1 MASPFDFIAQSIAA
15 HNGSATQTSSAPTSP
30 SSPRTSPL
38 EDYYNEQMQQKQATE
53 KARDIIDGRGRGHV
67 GGLRDAWLDKNGE
80 AKSTAIDS
88 RGHNSALR
96 NEYQRQHPNVPTMS
110 TALTDDEKS
119 QLQRAYADA
128 ANKYKDA
135 SKKAQSIR
143 PEEGLD
149 YATTLEKYRSEQQ
162 AATKEK
168 AAAESEMDRLRK
180 QLEFYKVE
188 LPDVDQNV
196 FERLWGSVKGGSK
209 QATGSLGGLFGYTG
223 RVATGGQSAVDK
235 ALRASGNEG
244 LSALYHVS
252 TEEENKKAMQMQQA
266 IADKSAELSESG
278 GRDIERS
285 KWGASDAGRFA
296 LDAVSQVPALAADM
310 AANVVLPG
318 AGMAMMMGRSFGGGV
333 QQAEAG
339 GGNLAQAGAYGAAS
353 AAKEYLTEKMFGGL
367 DLAYGKGF
375 ADTAVEKLV
384 GKLAKTDIGRTV
396 LRTIINGGGGEFVE
410 EFVSSAVDPTL
421 RAIYN
426 GKSIGENYS
435 EEQVSDWLYDG
446 LVGAALG
453 IAGSGA
459 SIATGADA
467 KKNAE
472 LRSGEVDKAFELMTG
487 KKAASEPQSVAET
500 HGDITTPPTPS
511 NDAVAR
517 PEELN
522 STVNNNVETQTTD
535 TQKNTAPAGTERRP
549 MSMEDYADSNSPVWN
564 NLAYDDTTSQQ
575 KAMKEAH
582 DRMVTEGKAVEV
594 PESTMQK
601 TAESF
606 PDLRGMK
613 KAERTPILKQKM
625 AEIKTSLRQFLS
637 GLKGGNFEF
646 EVNGNVLEAKL
657 YDTGIKEVLEK
668 ITQDKANMLSQ
679 SDQIF
684 KNAEYLYS
692 LPDYDGD
699 PNIYRWNY
707 FYTPVKIGD
716 STVGVRI
723 AVRDMATP
731 NESQIYNWGIKKAPT
746 LDGGSPEQSSL
757 SPDVS
762 SVGGIDASLDGARR
776 LPNGSI
782 PGGVSSDASEVS
794 TSDTSIPNAE
804 ENVNRGQAKNSAN
817 ANPKKTAEELAEDA
831 ALEKAKADYQ
841 ETVKRWYEQHPEADS
856 IPVTSSLYNANDWIK
871 GRVKA
876 LLQKYYDA
884 EDFDEY
890 VAGSNK
896 MAEKTYNME
905 ENAEKNNRDAFSAAI
920 LDSKLKSEAKTEG
933 GYTDENLLDDTYKVE
948 KEAFS
953 SREEPV
959 DKSVGTRLPSE
970 VLEMLGIRKADIGV
984 ELEDQLRVLEREGK
998 NARQAYEKAVELNDA
1013 SGAAREMSHIK
1024 SLREAYNTAKTK
1036 LSKYRNGS
1044 MSENEIAETVRG
1056 LHKEKHTVKGS
1067 KEFWESIAAKEA
1079 AIKAEAEKRRLQN
1092 SPNNDKVDST
1102 NSKVERAKELLAN
1115 GASPSQIFNETGLV
1129 VTADGKITDGF
1140 TRAKVGSYDNGQ
1152 NGTADQVTGKNQVS
1166 GTSESGV
1173 SSDDGR
1179 GVRGEFS
1186 EQSREKA
1193 SWEAL
1198 GESDR
1203 NAAREVIQRRIDSV
1217 ETEEADEL
1225 RLSYDTDEELMRDIY
1240 KSYEDGSAAL
1250 EEWTPYFGDMNELA
1264 AELDKAL
1271 SGTSTNTQDAN
1282 ANHSADSN
1290 KAERVYVD
1298 ENGNEYDSK
1307 SGYTTRTAEEVQAER
1322 DAHISDDLYYTLRA
1336 EDRLTPDNAKEW
1348 AQWQRRRE
1356 ERQNAQKAP
1365 VTDETAW
1372 KDAEAEFG
1380 GANHDAIHK
1389 ATQRAEEFE
1398 TFLESDAFTSR
1409 LTDEQYTKV
1418 SDSVTEFKN
1427 KLAGLG
1433 DGHTSFAEF
1442 AEYYKAMKDS
1452 RILGD
1457 LYSERV
1463 NEQVQLAR
1471 ELAEEAY
1478 SNPIPYNVEKY
1489 RHAAVKAA
1497 QMTSH
1502 YIEKASKVRVELDEL
1517 NNAVKENGSKRKPAE
1532 LGREVERGEKGKS
1545 LREKAAAKFIRW
1557 QIMPRQMFQMIDGFK
1572 FWEKGAGYRMA
1583 DTIENAAAK
1592 NQTTLVEADNF
1603 FTDVVKMKGYGNF
1616 ATGKTKTNV
1625 RLGGKTLTMSEAVSL
1640 YKAIKTMGG
1649 PDAYRVQNIKGFA
1662 LKNGDN
1668 KPYMI
1673 KADPAN
1679 ISELYSAL
1687 QTVIAKNEVASAYV
1701 KAFDNMSEKLG
1712 KETQDIAKAI
1722 DGVDNELFKPGDYF
1736 PLTYARV
1743 EDVNSEWDKANS
1755 KDFGVPDFKN
1765 LKERTRTAG
1774 GYVNI
1779 APVVEVT
1786 DGYIRRAADYIAFG
1800 ELADTFG
1807 IMDYMHT
1814 FGTSTLVD
1822 SVKQNMGSEYGAW
1835 MENYVKDV
1843 QDINQTR
1850 AKSKDNLWGALN
1862 RNFQTAVLVGSP
1874 GTPFKQKGSM
1884 WLAMSELDP
1893 RAVVKAAVTSLNP
1906 GNQQMKAARSNPL
1919 LQFRAKGNIDASIS
1933 DALQDQSTLFGKMA
1947 AKSKVLKSI
1956 QNWIPAADV
1965 REVSKVYLASC
1976 YDVQMKNPGIDINSA
1991 KFKEMVDETFQR
2003 ASMRTQ
2009 SQYTINM
2016 RDEISR
2022 GDNDLLKSLT
2032 MFQTQQRTNFNNLM
2046 TALGEAKAAKGTE
2059 HASKANKARARAL
2072 GGFIAS
2078 NIAYGA
2084 MSAVADALRHKLK
2097 QYRDDDEEQQIDPTK
2112 IAIKVGESFL
2122 EGVGGTVIFGDT
2134 ATNFITSLFS
2144 DEPFYENGV
2153 GAVGAINDAMSAAI
2167 KLVDNPSADNVR
2179 KTAGGIANLLGI
2191 PLNNAYT
2198 LLNSFGMYTADII
2211 NAMNRSKESGNI
2223 LNELLKGT
2231 SAADIAGKKKA
2242 GLYSIS
2248 DDPADDALKIFDS
2261 IEKAV
2266 DKLPP
2271 DQFTY
2276 TDENGDEVSYELTKA
2291 DKEQYRKDAEAS
2303 YSSGMD
2309 ALLKAF
2315 GYDKLGDKA
2324 KEDVEKQIKGYAKD
2338 AAEQGYLDNKGLNYD
2353 TDAPAWTEAVPKED
2367 VPSYL
2372 VSKKILDADG
2382 KKTDY
2387 DAIDY
2392 LIGGFSKIPSSVQTQ
2407 LKDDGVNVNALLYAK
2422 LFGIG
2427 SEAWYSNKGATKDAE
2442 ESLGSSDVA
2451 KAIAVYNNMEGKSDE
2466 QILNAIKTQ
2475 ILPDAGGKQSAT
2487 VRRIE
2492 AYNTIAGNNA
2502 DLGSWLDLAAALKDA
2517 DVNGSVSKD
2526 DVYTAWANMGLSARE
2541 TYAGITRS
2549 DFYNIVKSGAKSY
2562 AVNEDYATQ
2571 VDEGYASIVP
2581 AKEEAD
2587 PTFSGSVRNHQA
2599 DGRAAK
2605 STSIFTME
2613 DYYRALGLLK

>member
-53 KARDIIDGRGRGHV
+53 KARDIIDGRGRGLV
-67 GGLRDAWLDKNGE
+67 GGLRDAWLDK
-80 AKSTAIDS
+80 
-88 RGHNSALR
+88 
-96 NEYQRQHPNVPTMS
+96 HPNVTTIS
-110 TALTDDEKS
+110 TALSDDEKF

-135 SKKAQSIR
+135 SKKAQSVSDKKAQSIR
-143 PEEGLD
+143 PEAGVN
-149 YATTLEKYRSEQQ
+149 YATTLEKYRSELQ
-162 AATKEK
+162 AASDEK
-168 AAAESEMDRLRK
+168 AAAESEMDKLRK
-180 QLEFYKVE
+180 QLEFYNVE
-188 LPDVDQNV
+188 LPDVDQNI
-196 FERLWGSVKGGSK
+196 FERLWGSIKGGSK
-209 QATGSLGGLFGYTG
+209 QAAGSLGGLFGYTG

-235 ALRASGNEG
+235 ALRASGNEE
-244 LSALYHVS
+244 LSALYHVG
-252 TEEENKKAMQMQQA
+252 TEEEDEKAMQMQQA

-285 KWGASDAGRFA
+285 KLGASKAGKFA

-310 AANVVLPG
+310 AANAVLPG
-318 AGMAMMMGRSFGGGV
+318 SGMAMMMGRSFGGGV

-435 EEQVSDWLYDG
+435 EEQVSNWLYDG

-453 IAGSGA
+453 IAGSGV

-467 KKNAE
+467 KKSAE

-487 KKAASEPQSVAET
+487 KKAASEPQSSAET
-500 HGDITTPPTPS
+500 AGDITTPPTPS

-517 PEELN
+517 PETLN
-522 STVNNNVETQTTD
+522 SAVNNDAETQNAD
-535 TQKNTAPAGTERRP
+535 VQKNTAPAGTERRP

-582 DRMVTEGKAVEV
+582 DRMVTEGKVVEV
-594 PESTMQK
+594 PESTIQK

-723 AVRDMATP
+723 AVRDMKQTADGRSD
-731 NESQIYNWGIKKAPT
+731 SQIYNWGIKKAPT

-794 TSDTSIPNAE
+794 TSDNSIPNAE
-804 ENVNRGQAKNSAN
+804 ENVNRGQAENSAN
-817 ANPKKTAEELAEDA
+817 A
-831 ALEKAKADYQ
+831 
-841 ETVKRWYEQHPEADS
+841 
-856 IPVTSSLYNANDWIK
+856 
-871 GRVKA
+871 
-876 LLQKYYDA
+876 
-884 EDFDEY
+884 DFRASE
-890 VAGSNK
+890 
-896 MAEKTYNME
+896 
-905 ENAEKNNRDAFSAAI
+905 RD
-920 LDSKLKSEAKTEG
+920 
-933 GYTDENLLDDTYKVE
+933 
-948 KEAFS
+948 
-953 SREEPV
+953 
-959 DKSVGTRLPSE
+959 
-970 VLEMLGIRKADIGV
+970 
-984 ELEDQLRVLEREGK
+984 
-998 NARQAYEKAVELNDA
+998 NARSTDA
-1013 SGAAREMSHIK
+1013 
-1024 SLREAYNTAKTK
+1024 T
-1036 LSKYRNGS
+1036 
-1044 MSENEIAETVRG
+1044 
-1056 LHKEKHTVKGS
+1056 
-1067 KEFWESIAAKEA
+1067 
-1079 AIKAEAEKRRLQN
+1079 Q
-1092 SPNNDKVDST
+1092 
-1102 NSKVERAKELLAN
+1102 
-1115 GASPSQIFNETGLV
+1115 
-1129 VTADGKITDGF
+1129 
-1140 TRAKVGSYDNGQ
+1140 
-1152 NGTADQVTGKNQVS
+1152 
-1166 GTSESGV
+1166 
-1173 SSDDGR
+1173 
-1179 GVRGEFS
+1179 
-1186 EQSREKA
+1186 
-1193 SWEAL
+1193 
-1198 GESDR
+1198 
-1203 NAAREVIQRRIDSV
+1203 
-1217 ETEEADEL
+1217 
-1225 RLSYDTDEELMRDIY
+1225 
-1240 KSYEDGSAAL
+1240 DGS
-1250 EEWTPYFGDMNELA
+1250 
-1264 AELDKAL
+1264 
-1271 SGTSTNTQDAN
+1271 NTQDAN
-1282 ANHSADSN
+1282 SNYNADNTNHSTGSN
-1290 KAERVYVD
+1290 TAERVYVD
-1298 ENGNEYDSK
+1298 ENGNEYDPK
-1307 SGYTTRTAEEVQAER
+1307 TGYTARTAEEVQAER

-1356 ERQNAQKAP
+1356 EQQNAQKAP
-1365 VTDETAW
+1365 VPDETAW

-1517 NNAVKENGSKRKPAE
+1517 NNAVKENGSKRKPTE

-1583 DTIENAAAK
+1583 DTIENAAVK

-1603 FTDVVKMKGYGNF
+1603 FTDVVKMKGYGDF

-1649 PDAYRVQNIKGFA
+1649 PDAYRVQNIEGFA

-1687 QTVIAKNEVASAYV
+1687 QTAIAKNEVASAYV
-1701 KAFDNMSEKLG
+1701 KAFDSMSEKLG
-1712 KETQDIAKAI
+1712 KETQDVAKAI

-1850 AKSKDNLWGALN
+1850 AKSRDNWWQKLN
-1862 RNFQTAVLVGSP
+1862 HNFQTAVLIGNP

-1893 RAVVKAAVTSLNP
+1893 RAVAKAAITSLNP
-1906 GNQQMKAARSNPL
+1906 GNQQMKAARNNPL
-1919 LQFRAKGNIDASIS
+1919 LQFRAKGNIDSSIT

-1976 YDVQMKNPGIDINSA
+1976 YDVQMKNPGIDVNST

-2009 SQYTINM
+2009 SQYTMNM

-2022 GDNDLLKSLT
+2022 GDSALLKALT
-2032 MFQTQQRTNFNNLM
+2032 MFQTQQRT
-2046 TALGEAKAAKGTE
+2046 TANSMFTAINEARAAKGTE
-2059 HASKANKARARAL
+2059 HAAKANKALKNAAT
-2072 GGFIAS
+2072 GFFAS
-2078 NIAYGA
+2078 NVAYATMDVLAKG
-2084 MSAVADALRHKLK
+2084 LRHKLK
-2097 QYRDDDEEQQIDPTK
+2097 QFRDEDDEEQKLDPVK
-2112 IAIKVGESFL
+2112 IAAEVGKSFA
-2122 EGVGGTVIFGDT
+2122 EGVGGTVIFGDDV
-2134 ATNFITSLFS
+2134 TNLMESIISGET
-2144 DEPFYENGV
+2144 FYENGI
-2153 GAVGAINDAMSAAI
+2153 GAIGAIEDAASAVWN
-2167 KLVDNPSADNVR
+2167 LTQNLSADNIR
-2179 KTAGGIANLLGI
+2179 KAAGGLANLAGI

-2198 LLNSFGMYTADII
+2198 LLNSAGMWTLDII
-2211 NAMNRSKESGNI
+2211 NGISRSKQSSNDFWGF
-2223 LNELLKGT
+2223 LAGAGQGT

-2261 IEKAV
+2261 IKKAV

-2303 YSSGMD
+2303 YNSGMD

-2315 GYDKLGDKA
+2315 GYDKLSDKA

-2338 AAEQGYLDNKGLNYD
+2338 AAEQGYLDNKGLGYD
-2353 TDAPAWTEAVPKED
+2353 TGAPAWTEAVPKED

-2475 ILPDAGGKQSAT
+2475 VLPAAGGKQSAT

-2517 DVNGSVSKD
+2517 DVNDSVSKD

-2562 AVNEDYATQ
+2562 AVNEDYAAQ

-2599 DGRAAK
+2599 DGSAAK

-2613 DYYRALGLLK
+2613 DYYRALGLVK

>member
-53 KARDIIDGRGRGHV
+53 KARDIIDGRGRGLV
-67 GGLRDAWLDKNGE
+67 GGLRDAWLDKHGE
-80 AKSTAIDS
+80 AESKTVDS

-135 SKKAQSIR
+135 SKKAQSVSDKKAQSIR
-143 PEEGLD
+143 PEAGVN
-149 YATTLEKYRSEQQ
+149 YATTLEKYRSELQ
-162 AATKEK
+162 AASDEK
-168 AAAESEMDRLRK
+168 AAAESEMDKLRK
-180 QLEFYKVE
+180 QLEFYNVE

-196 FERLWGSVKGGSK
+196 FERLWGSIKGGSK
-209 QATGSLGGLFGYTG
+209 QAAGSLGGLFGYTG

-235 ALRASGNEG
+235 ALRASGNEE
-244 LSALYHVS
+244 LSALYHVG
-252 TEEENKKAMQMQQA
+252 TEEEDEKAMQMQQA

-453 IAGSGA
+453 IAGSGV

-487 KKAASEPQSVAET
+487 KKAASEPQSVAEAQ
-500 HGDITTPPTPS
+500 GDITTPPTPS
-511 NDAVAR
+511 NGAVTR

-522 STVNNNVETQTTD
+522 SNSNAEVNAREEKNAAGSSEKLQNRSENGTVELTKDEALTVARSMFNESY
-535 TQKNTAPAGTERRP
+535 APNEI
-549 MSMEDYADSNSPVWN
+549 
-564 NLAYDDTTSQQ
+564 YDATGLMT
-575 KAMKEAH
+575 
-582 DRMVTEGKAVEV
+582 
-594 PESTMQK
+594 
-601 TAESF
+601 F
-606 PDLRGMK
+606 PDG
-613 KAERTPILKQKM
+613 
-625 AEIKTSLRQFLS
+625 S
-637 GLKGGNFEF
+637 
-646 EVNGNVLEAKL
+646 VLDPE
-657 YDTGIKEVLEK
+657 TG
-668 ITQDKANMLSQ
+668 S
-679 SDQIF
+679 
-684 KNAEYLYS
+684 YLYR
-692 LPDYDGD
+692 P
-699 PNIYRWNY
+699 
-707 FYTPVKIGD
+707 
-716 STVGVRI
+716 
-723 AVRDMATP
+723 
-731 NESQIYNWGIKKAPT
+731 
-746 LDGGSPEQSSL
+746 GSSE
-757 SPDVS
+757 
-762 SVGGIDASLDGARR
+762 
-776 LPNGSI
+776 N
-782 PGGVSSDASEVS
+782 SSDANGQPTSEVKSNEGNSDGSDYEDYINGLLHIEPPTNNNAATQQEGIDYGRDFEEASGKPTEVSGRGILSGGEQGSVEGRKAAGENSSQQSQSNAPRGASDARNGGKASEYIKRGEIRYPEFEQINIEPLSVNDITGGQDIESEFNEKALHPIANELLTEDLKTLSDEVKKACGNSSLEVVFLRDTQLPGGAVGQCFYNSGKILVCVESEVS
-794 TSDTSIPNAE
+794 PRETALHEALHIL
-804 ENVNRGQAKNSAN
+804 NR
-817 ANPKKTAEELAEDA
+817 TDEDICA
-831 ALEKAKADYQ
+831 AVQNALEDIFQ
-841 ETVKRWYEQHPEADS
+841 
-856 IPVTSSLYNANDWIK
+856 
-871 GRVKA
+871 
-876 LLQKYYDA
+876 
-884 EDFDEY
+884 
-890 VAGSNK
+890 
-896 MAEKTYNME
+896 
-905 ENAEKNNRDAFSAAI
+905 
-920 LDSKLKSEAKTEG
+920 LD
-933 GYTDENLLDDTYKVE
+933 
-948 KEAFS
+948 
-953 SREEPV
+953 
-959 DKSVGTRLPSE
+959 
-970 VLEMLGIRKADIGV
+970 M
-984 ELEDQLRVLEREGK
+984 Q
-998 NARQAYEKAVELNDA
+998 
-1013 SGAAREMSHIK
+1013 
-1024 SLREAYNTAKTK
+1024 
-1036 LSKYRNGS
+1036 
-1044 MSENEIAETVRG
+1044 EIAEEYA
-1056 LHKEKHTVKGS
+1056 EKWDYAYGTDFSNPYIKQAYLEEYFAELYCNSSFVDEPFEKFVVKGVVDAYRMWDDARQEGS
-1067 KEFWESIAAKEA
+1067 FYDWFFNAK
-1079 AIKAEAEKRRLQN
+1079 Q
-1092 SPNNDKVDST
+1092 
-1102 NSKVERAKELLAN
+1102 
-1115 GASPSQIFNETGLV
+1115 
-1129 VTADGKITDGF
+1129 ADGRTK
-1140 TRAKVGSYDNGQ
+1140 YDRLY
-1152 NGTADQVTGKNQVS
+1152 DQ
-1166 GTSESGV
+1166 
-1173 SSDDGR
+1173 
-1179 GVRGEFS
+1179 F
-1186 EQSREKA
+1186 
-1193 SWEAL
+1193 
-1198 GESDR
+1198 
-1203 NAAREVIQRRIDSV
+1203 
-1217 ETEEADEL
+1217 
-1225 RLSYDTDEELMRDIY
+1225 
-1240 KSYEDGSAAL
+1240 
-1250 EEWTPYFGDMNELA
+1250 MNEFY
-1264 AELDKAL
+1264 
-1271 SGTSTNTQDAN
+1271 SNQNNTGSSQSSNTQDAN
-1282 ANHSADSN
+1282 SNYNADNTNHSTGSN
-1290 KAERVYVD
+1290 TAERVYVD
-1298 ENGNEYDSK
+1298 ENGNEYDPET
-1307 SGYTTRTAEEVQAER
+1307 GYTTRTAEEVQAER

-1348 AQWQRRRE
+1348 AQWQQRRE

-1380 GANHDAIHK
+1380 GANHDVIHK

-1398 TFLESDAFTSR
+1398 TFLESDAFTSS

-1603 FTDVVKMKGYGNF
+1603 FTDVVKMKGYGDF
-1616 ATGKTKTNV
+1616 ATGKTKTSV

-1649 PDAYRVQNIKGFA
+1649 PDAYRVQNIEGFA

-1687 QTVIAKNEVASAYV
+1687 QTAIAKNEVASAYV
-1701 KAFDNMSEKLG
+1701 KAFDSMSEKLG
-1712 KETQDIAKAI
+1712 KETQDVAKAI

-1736 PLTYARV
+1736 PLTYARA

-1814 FGTSTLVD
+1814 FGTPTLVD

-1850 AKSKDNLWGALN
+1850 AKSRDNWWQKFN
-1862 RNFQTAVLVGSP
+1862 HNFQTAVLIGNP

-1893 RAVVKAAVTSLNP
+1893 RAVAKAAVTSLNP
-1906 GNQQMKAARSNPL
+1906 GNQQMKAARNNPL
-1919 LQFRAKGNIDASIS
+1919 LQFRAKGNIDSSIT
-1933 DALQDQSTLFGKMA
+1933 DALQDQNTLFSKMA
-1947 AKSKVLKSI
+1947 AKNKVLKSI

-1965 REVSKVYLASC
+1965 REISKVYLASC
-1976 YDVQMKNPGIDINSA
+1976 YDVQMKNPSIDVNST

-2009 SQYTINM
+2009 SQYTMNM

-2022 GDNDLLKSLT
+2022 GDSALLKALT
-2032 MFQTQQRTNFNNLM
+2032 MFQTQQRTTANNM
-2046 TALGEAKAAKGTE
+2046 FTAINEARAAMGTE
-2059 HASKANKARARAL
+2059 HAAKANKALKNAAT
-2072 GGFIAS
+2072 GFFAS
-2078 NIAYGA
+2078 NVAYAA
-2084 MSAVADALRHKLK
+2084 MDILAKGLRHKLK
-2097 QYRDDDEEQQIDPTK
+2097 QLRDDDEEQQIDAGK
-2112 IAIKVGESFL
+2112 IGLELLKSFF
-2122 EGVGGTVIFGDT
+2122 EGVGGTVIFGDDV
-2134 ATNFITSLFS
+2134 TNLVESIIFGET
-2144 DEPFYENGV
+2144 FYENGI
-2153 GAVGAINDAMSAAI
+2153 GAIGAIEDAASAFWN
-2167 KLVDNPSADNVR
+2167 LTQNPSADNIR
-2179 KTAGGIANLLGI
+2179 KTAGGFANLAGI

-2198 LLNSFGMYTADII
+2198 LLNSMGMYTLDVI
-2211 NAMNRSKESGNI
+2211 NAMSRSKESGNI

-2261 IEKAV
+2261 IKKAV

-2303 YSSGMD
+2303 YNSGMD

-2324 KEDVEKQIKGYAKD
+2324 KEDVEKQIKSYAKD
-2338 AAEQGYLDNKGLNYD
+2338 AAEQGYLDNKGLDYD
-2353 TDAPAWTEAVPKED
+2353 TGAPAWAEAVPKED

-2392 LIGGFSKIPSSVQTQ
+2392 LIGGFSKIPSSVQTR
-2407 LKDDGVNVNALLYAK
+2407 LKDDEVNVNALLYAK

-2451 KAIAVYNNMEGKSDE
+2451 KAIAVYNSMEGKSDE

-2475 ILPDAGGKQSAT
+2475 VLPDAGGKQSAT

-2549 DFYNIVKSGAKSY
+2549 DFYNIVKSGPKSY
-2562 AVNEDYATQ
+2562 AVNEDYAAQ

-2599 DGRAAK
+2599 DDSTAK
-2605 STSIFTME
+2605 STSTFTME
-2613 DYYRALGLLK
+2613 DYYRVLGLVK

>member
-30 SSPRTSPL
+30 SRTSPL
-38 EDYYNEQMQQKQATE
+38 EDYYNEQMQQKQTTE
-53 KARDIIDGRGRGHV
+53 KARDIIDGRGRGLV
-67 GGLRDAWLDKNGE
+67 GGLRDAWLDKHGGAE
-80 AKSTAIDS
+80 SKTVDS

-135 SKKAQSIR
+135 SKKAQSVSDKKAQSIR
-143 PEEGLD
+143 PEAGVN
-149 YATTLEKYRSEQQ
+149 YATTLEKYRSELQ
-162 AATKEK
+162 AASEEK
-168 AAAESEMDRLRK
+168 AAAESEMDKLRK
-180 QLEFYKVE
+180 QLEFYNVE

-196 FERLWGSVKGGSK
+196 FERLWGSIKGGSK
-209 QATGSLGGLFGYTG
+209 QAAGSLGGLFGYTG

-235 ALRASGNEG
+235 ALRASGNED

-252 TEEENKKAMQMQQA
+252 TEEEDEKAMQMQQA
-266 IADKSAELSESG
+266 IADKSAALSESG

-285 KWGASDAGRFA
+285 KLGASKAGKFA

-310 AANVVLPG
+310 VVNAALPG
-318 AGMAMMMGRSFGGGV
+318 SGMAMMMGRSFGGGV

-453 IAGSGA
+453 MAGSGV

-487 KKAASEPQSVAET
+487 KKAASEPQSVAEAQ
-500 HGDITTPPTPS
+500 GDITTPPTPS
-511 NDAVAR
+511 NGAVAR
-517 PEELN
+517 PETLN
-522 STVNNNVETQTTD
+522 SAVNNDAETQNAD
-535 TQKNTAPAGTERRP
+535 VQKNTAPNGTESTAVNDNPATHTAEENKIIADYKAAADENVISGIERARSLQDINYRNKFTVTLAETVGDRVVNLVKNATGLDVTGFKNQIKGNSIAHIDKRHGVNGTADH
-549 MSMEDYADSNSPVWN
+549 SMANIEDFGRINYVVENADRARLLSAGDVDSETWKLSREYRNADNSQAPLIRFEKRVDN
-564 NLAYDDTTSQQ
+564 TYYVVEAVPDSKANRMAVVSAYMETA
-575 KAMKEAH
+575 KKEASSPKSV
-582 DRMVTEGKAVEV
+582 DAAEAAPRAT
-594 PESTMQK
+594 PEASLEISETSNNSIP
-601 TAESF
+601 TAE
-606 PDLRGMK
+606 
-613 KAERTPILKQKM
+613 Q
-625 AEIKTSLRQFLS
+625 
-637 GLKGGNFEF
+637 
-646 EVNGNVLEAKL
+646 
-657 YDTGIKEVLEK
+657 
-668 ITQDKANMLSQ
+668 
-679 SDQIF
+679 
-684 KNAEYLYS
+684 
-692 LPDYDGD
+692 
-699 PNIYRWNY
+699 
-707 FYTPVKIGD
+707 
-716 STVGVRI
+716 
-723 AVRDMATP
+723 
-731 NESQIYNWGIKKAPT
+731 
-746 LDGGSPEQSSL
+746 
-757 SPDVS
+757 
-762 SVGGIDASLDGARR
+762 
-776 LPNGSI
+776 
-782 PGGVSSDASEVS
+782 
-794 TSDTSIPNAE
+794 
-804 ENVNRGQAKNSAN
+804 NVNRGQAENSVN
-817 ANPKKTAEELAEDA
+817 ADPKKTAEEPAEDA

-856 IPVTSSLYNANDWIK
+856 IPVTSSLHNANVWIK

-876 LLQKYYDA
+876 ILQKHYDA
-884 EDFDEY
+884 EDFNKY
-890 VAGSNK
+890 VTVANK
-896 MAEKTYNME
+896 MAEKTYDME
-905 ENAEKNNRDAFSAAI
+905 ENAEKNSRDAFSAAI
-920 LDSKLKSEAKTEG
+920 LDSKLKSEAKAES
-933 GYTDENLLDDTYKVE
+933 GYTDEDLLDDTYKVE

-953 SREEPV
+953 SREEPT

-984 ELEDQLRVLEREGK
+984 ELEDRLRALEREGK
-998 NARQAYEKAVELNDA
+998 NARRAYEKAVELNDA
-1013 SGAAREMSHIK
+1013 AGAEREMAHIK
-1024 SLREAYNTAKTK
+1024 SLREAYNAAKVK

-1044 MSENEIAETVRG
+1044 MSDNEMTETERE

-1079 AIKAEAEKRRLQN
+1079 AIKAEAEKRKSQN
-1092 SPNNDKVDST
+1092 SANDNLGSSLFDTNENGITLRNSSEHTKDEVLKTARSMFDEWATSEEIFKATGLLVFDDGSVLDPDTGKVLYRPGSGESTTDYFAKSTSKSGSTADST
-1102 NSKVERAKELLAN
+1102 NNAD
-1115 GASPSQIFNETGLV
+1115 ASN
-1129 VTADGKITDGF
+1129 ADF
-1140 TRAKVGSYDNGQ
+1140 R
-1152 NGTADQVTGKNQVS
+1152 
-1166 GTSESGV
+1166 
-1173 SSDDGR
+1173 
-1179 GVRGEFS
+1179 
-1186 EQSREKA
+1186 
-1193 SWEAL
+1193 
-1198 GESDR
+1198 
-1203 NAAREVIQRRIDSV
+1203 
-1217 ETEEADEL
+1217 ADE
-1225 RLSYDTDEELMRDIY
+1225 RDNARSTDATQ
-1240 KSYEDGSAAL
+1240 DGS
-1250 EEWTPYFGDMNELA
+1250 
-1264 AELDKAL
+1264 
-1271 SGTSTNTQDAN
+1271 NTQDTNSNYN
-1282 ANHSADSN
+1282 ADNINHSTGSN
-1290 KAERVYVD
+1290 TAERVYVD
-1298 ENGNEYDSK
+1298 ENGNEYDPET
-1307 SGYTTRTAEEVQAER
+1307 GYTTRTAEEVQAER

-1356 ERQNAQKAP
+1356 ERQNAQKTP
-1365 VTDETAW
+1365 VPDETAW

-1398 TFLESDAFTSR
+1398 MFLESDAFTSR

-1517 NNAVKENGSKRKPAE
+1517 NNAVKENGSKRKPTE
-1532 LGREVERGEKGKS
+1532 LGREAEHGEKGKS

-1603 FTDVVKMKGYGNF
+1603 FTDVVKMKGYGDF
-1616 ATGKTKTNV
+1616 ATGKTKTSV
-1625 RLGGKTLTMSEAVSL
+1625 RLGGETLTMSEAVSL

-1649 PDAYRVQNIKGFA
+1649 PDAYRVQNIEGFA
-1662 LKNGDN
+1662 LKNGDK

-1679 ISELYSAL
+1679 ISGLYSAL
-1687 QTVIAKNEVASAYV
+1687 QTAIAKNEVASAYV
-1701 KAFDNMSEKLG
+1701 KAFDSMSEKLG
-1712 KETQDIAKAI
+1712 KETQDVAKAI

-1814 FGTSTLVD
+1814 FGTPTLVD

-1850 AKSKDNLWGALN
+1850 AKSRDNWWQKLN
-1862 RNFQTAVLVGSP
+1862 HNFQTAVLIGNP

-1893 RAVVKAAVTSLNP
+1893 RAVAKAAITSLNP
-1906 GNQQMKAARSNPL
+1906 GNKQMKAARDNPL
-1919 LQFRAKGNIDASIS
+1919 LQFRAMGNIDSSIT
-1933 DALQDQSTLFGKMA
+1933 DALQDQNTLFGKMA
-1947 AKSKVLKSI
+1947 ANSKVLKSI

-1965 REVSKVYLASC
+1965 REISKIYLASC
-1976 YDVQMKNPGIDINSA
+1976 YDVQMKNPGIDVNSA

-2009 SQYTINM
+2009 SQYTMNM

-2022 GDNDLLKSLT
+2022 GDSALLKALT
-2032 MFQTQQRTNFNNLM
+2032 MFQTQQRTNYNNLM
-2046 TALGEAKAAKGTE
+2046 TAFGEARAAKGTE
-2059 HASKANKARARAL
+2059 HASKANKAKARAL
-2072 GGFIAS
+2072 GGFVAS
-2078 NIAYGA
+2078 SIAYGA
-2084 MSAVADALRHKLK
+2084 MSAVANALRHKLK
-2097 QYRDDDEEQQIDPTK
+2097 QYRDDDEEQQIDPAK
-2112 IAIKVGESFL
+2112 IAIKVGESVL
-2122 EGVGGTVIFGDT
+2122 EGALGTFIFGDT
-2134 ATNFITSLFS
+2134 AASAINAIFDEDNTFFSNSVGVVGAFS
-2144 DEPFYENGV
+2144 DVISKGV
-2153 GAVGAINDAMSAAI
+2153 DLY
-2167 KLVDNPSADNVR
+2167 KNPSLDNAR
-2179 KTAGGIANLLGI
+2179 KAAGDVANLFGI

-2198 LLNSFGMYTADII
+2198 LLNSFGMYTLDVI

-2261 IEKAV
+2261 IRKAV

-2303 YSSGMD
+2303 YNSGMD

-2338 AAEQGYLDNKGLNYD
+2338 AAEQGYLDNNGLDYD

-2392 LIGGFSKIPSSVQTQ
+2392 LIGGFLKIPSSVQTQ

-2475 ILPDAGGKQSAT
+2475 VLPDAGGKQSAT

-2549 DFYNIVKSGAKSY
+2549 DFYNIVKSGPKSY

-2571 VDEGYASIVP
+2571 VDEGYASIAP

-2599 DGRAAK
+2599 DGSAGK

>member
-1 MASPFDFIAQSIAA
+1 MGAREAYELLQQYKAENAAGGGASNWNGGGS
-15 HNGSATQTSSAPTSP
+15 GSASS
-30 SSPRTSPL
+30 RHTSPL
-38 EDYYNEQMQQKQATE
+38 EDYYNEKRQKQAIE
-53 KARDIIDGRGRGHV
+53 NANEIINSDILHGGTKPVGWQPAASQPSGTYTGSRGRGNV
-67 GGLRDAWLDKNGE
+67 GGLRDSYLDK
-80 AKSTAIDS
+80 
-88 RGHNSALR
+88 
-96 NEYQRQHPNVPTMS
+96 HPNVPAMS
-110 TALTDDEKS
+110 TALTDDEKF

-149 YATTLEKYRSEQQ
+149 YTTTLEKYRSEQQ
-162 AATKEK
+162 AATEEK

-180 QLEFYKVE
+180 ELEFYKVE

-209 QATGSLGGLFGYTG
+209 QAAGSLGGLFGYTG
-223 RVATGGQSAVDK
+223 RLATGGQSAVDK
-235 ALRASGNEG
+235 ALGASGNED

-252 TEEENKKAMQMQQA
+252 TEEENEKAMQMQQA

-310 AANVVLPG
+310 AANALLPG
-318 AGMAMMMGRSFGGGV
+318 SGMAMMMGRSFGGGV

-453 IAGSGA
+453 IAGSGV

-487 KKAASEPQSVAET
+487 KKAASEPQSVAEAQR
-500 HGDITTPPTPS
+500 DITTPPTPS

-517 PEELN
+517 PETLN
-522 STVNNNVETQTTD
+522 FDSNAETTARE
-535 TQKNTAPAGTERRP
+535 QKN
-549 MSMEDYADSNSPVWN
+549 D
-564 NLAYDDTTSQQ
+564 
-575 KAMKEAH
+575 
-582 DRMVTEGKAVEV
+582 VE
-594 PESTMQK
+594 
-601 TAESF
+601 
-606 PDLRGMK
+606 
-613 KAERTPILKQKM
+613 
-625 AEIKTSLRQFLS
+625 
-637 GLKGGNFEF
+637 
-646 EVNGNVLEAKL
+646 
-657 YDTGIKEVLEK
+657 
-668 ITQDKANMLSQ
+668 
-679 SDQIF
+679 
-684 KNAEYLYS
+684 
-692 LPDYDGD
+692 
-699 PNIYRWNY
+699 
-707 FYTPVKIGD
+707 
-716 STVGVRI
+716 
-723 AVRDMATP
+723 
-731 NESQIYNWGIKKAPT
+731 
-746 LDGGSPEQSSL
+746 SS
-757 SPDVS
+757 
-762 SVGGIDASLDGARR
+762 
-776 LPNGSI
+776 
-782 PGGVSSDASEVS
+782 E
-794 TSDTSIPNAE
+794 
-804 ENVNRGQAKNSAN
+804 
-817 ANPKKTAEELAEDA
+817 
-831 ALEKAKADYQ
+831 
-841 ETVKRWYEQHPEADS
+841 
-856 IPVTSSLYNANDWIK
+856 
-871 GRVKA
+871 
-876 LLQKYYDA
+876 
-884 EDFDEY
+884 
-890 VAGSNK
+890 
-896 MAEKTYNME
+896 
-905 ENAEKNNRDAFSAAI
+905 
-920 LDSKLKSEAKTEG
+920 
-933 GYTDENLLDDTYKVE
+933 
-948 KEAFS
+948 
-953 SREEPV
+953 
-959 DKSVGTRLPSE
+959 
-970 VLEMLGIRKADIGV
+970 
-984 ELEDQLRVLEREGK
+984 
-998 NARQAYEKAVELNDA
+998 
-1013 SGAAREMSHIK
+1013 
-1024 SLREAYNTAKTK
+1024 
-1036 LSKYRNGS
+1036 
-1044 MSENEIAETVRG
+1044 
-1056 LHKEKHTVKGS
+1056 
-1067 KEFWESIAAKEA
+1067 
-1079 AIKAEAEKRRLQN
+1079 RLQN
-1092 SPNNDKVDST
+1092 RPNNDKVDST

-1140 TRAKVGSYDNGQ
+1140 TRTKVGSYDNGQ
-1152 NGTADQVTGKNQVS
+1152 NGTADQVAGKNQVS

-1173 SSDDGR
+1173 SSDDRR
-1179 GVRGEFS
+1179 GVRGKFS

-1198 GESDR
+1198 GESER

-1264 AELDKAL
+1264 SELDKSL
-1271 SGTSTNTQDAN
+1271 SGTNTNTQDAN
-1282 ANHSADSN
+1282 ANYNADNINHSTGSN
-1290 KAERVYVD
+1290 TAERVYVD
-1298 ENGNEYDSK
+1298 ENGNEYDPET
-1307 SGYTTRTAEEVQAER
+1307 GYTTRTADEVQAER

-1365 VTDETAW
+1365 VPDETAW

-1398 TFLESDAFTSR
+1398 TFLESDAFTSL

-1452 RILGD
+1452 SILGD

-1497 QMTSH
+1497 QMASH
-1502 YIEKASKVRVELDEL
+1502 YIEKASKVRAELDEL
-1517 NNAVKENGSKRKPAE
+1517 NNAVRENGSKRKPTE
-1532 LGREVERGEKGKS
+1532 LGREVERGEKGNS

-1572 FWEKGAGYRMA
+1572 FWENGAGYRMA
-1583 DTIENAAAK
+1583 DTIESAAVK
-1592 NQTTLVEADNF
+1592 NQTTLVEANDF
-1603 FTDVVKMKGYGNF
+1603 FADVVKMKGYDDF

-1625 RLGGKTLTMSEAVSL
+1625 RLGGETLTMSEAVSL

-1649 PDAYRVQNIKGFA
+1649 PDAYRVQNIEGFA
-1662 LKNGDN
+1662 LKNGDK

-1679 ISELYSAL
+1679 ISGLYSAL
-1687 QTVIAKNEVASAYV
+1687 QTAIAKNEVASAYV
-1701 KAFDNMSEKLG
+1701 KAFDSMSERLG
-1712 KETQDIAKAI
+1712 KEAQDIAKSI

-1743 EDVNSEWDKANS
+1743 EDGNFKWDKADS
-1755 KDFGVPDFKN
+1755 KDFGVPDFKS

-1807 IMDYMHT
+1807 MMDYMHT
-1814 FGTSTLVD
+1814 FGMSTLTDTV
-1822 SVKQNMGSEYGAW
+1822 NREMGSEYGSW
-1835 MENYVKDV
+1835 MRNYVNDV
-1843 QDINQTR
+1843 QDLNQTR
-1850 AKSKDNLWGALN
+1850 EKSRDNWWQKLN
-1862 RNFQTAVLVGSP
+1862 HNFQTAVLVGNP

-1893 RAVVKAAVTSLNP
+1893 RAVAKAAVTSLNP
-1906 GNQQMKAARSNPL
+1906 GNKQMKAARDNPL
-1919 LQFRAKGNIDASIS
+1919 LQFRAMGNIDSSIT
-1933 DALQDQSTLFGKMA
+1933 DALQDQNTLFGKMA
-1947 AKSKVLKSI
+1947 ANSKVLKSI

-1976 YDVQMKNPGIDINSA
+1976 YDVQMKNPGIDVNST

-2009 SQYTINM
+2009 SQYTMNM

-2022 GDNDLLKSLT
+2022 GDSALLKALT
-2032 MFQTQQRTNFNNLM
+2032 MFQTQQRTTANNM
-2046 TALGEAKAAKGTE
+2046 FTAINEAIAAKGTE
-2059 HASKANKARARAL
+2059 HAAKANKALKNAAA
-2072 GGFIAS
+2072 GFVAS
-2078 NIAYGA
+2078 NVAYAA
-2084 MSAVADALRHKLK
+2084 MDVLAKGLRHKLK
-2097 QYRDDDEEQQIDPTK
+2097 QFRDDDDEQKFDPVK
-2112 IAIKVGESFL
+2112 IATEVGKSFAD
-2122 EGVGGTVIFGDT
+2122 GVGGTVIFGDDV
-2134 ATNFITSLFS
+2134 TNLVESIIFGET
-2144 DEPFYENGV
+2144 FYENGI
-2153 GAVGAINDAMSAAI
+2153 GAIGAIEDAASAVVN
-2167 KLVDNPSADNVR
+2167 LTQNLSADNIR
-2179 KTAGGIANLLGI
+2179 KAAGGLANLAGI

-2198 LLNSFGMYTADII
+2198 LLNSIGMYALDVI

-2261 IEKAV
+2261 IKKAV

-2271 DQFTY
+2271 VQFTY

-2309 ALLKAF
+2309 ALLASAGYGKLDVNGKKAV
-2315 GYDKLGDKA
+2315 DKSLRD
-2324 KEDVEKQIKGYAKD
+2324 YAKN
-2338 AAEQGYLDNKGLNYD
+2338 AAEQGYLGSKGLDHD
-2353 TDAPAWTEAVPKED
+2353 TGASAWMRDLSEDEVPK
-2367 VPSYL
+2367 YL
-2372 VSKKILDADG
+2372 VAKQTLKGMYKDGKISDYAALDGYMDDLKNGFTSLTSAQRDALSDSFPRIKDIYDAAAHDIPSKKWA
-2382 KKTDY
+2382 
-2387 DAIDY
+2387 
-2392 LIGGFSKIPSSVQTQ
+2392 
-2407 LKDDGVNVNALLYAK
+2407 
-2422 LFGIG
+2422 
-2427 SEAWYSNKGATKDAE
+2427 
-2442 ESLGSSDVA
+2442 
-2451 KAIAVYNNMEGKSDE
+2451 AVYDKYMELDKTREDGY
-2466 QILNAIKTQ
+2466 NATDK
-2475 ILPDAGGKQSAT
+2475 AT
-2487 VRRIE
+2487 
-2492 AYNTIAGNNA
+2492 
-2502 DLGSWLDLAAALKDA
+2502 DLAAFIDKQGFTDAQANFLKEQFKFYSHIAAEPTRYERLIDAGYSPDKANELYYRLDNMSTDGNSNVSQAEAYARLSTMDDLTNAEKDA
-2517 DVNGSVSKD
+2517 IWAIINSGWKTTYTKYDMYHRNDATTNTPNTGSKNGSS
-2526 DVYTAWANMGLSARE
+2526 
-2541 TYAGITRS
+2541 
-2549 DFYNIVKSGAKSY
+2549 
-2562 AVNEDYATQ
+2562 
-2571 VDEGYASIVP
+2571 SISSV
-2581 AKEEAD
+2581 EA
-2587 PTFSGSVRNHQA
+2587 
-2599 DGRAAK
+2599 
-2605 STSIFTME
+2605 
-2613 DYYRALGLLK
+2613 YYRALGLLK

>member
-53 KARDIIDGRGRGHV
+53 EARDIIDGRGRGLV
-67 GGLRDAWLDKNGE
+67 GGLRDAWLDKHGE
-80 AKSTAIDS
+80 AESKTVDS

-135 SKKAQSIR
+135 SKKAQSVSDKKAQSIR
-143 PEEGLD
+143 PEAGVN
-149 YATTLEKYRSEQQ
+149 YATTLEKYRSELQ
-162 AATKEK
+162 AASDEK
-168 AAAESEMDRLRK
+168 AAAESEMDKLRK
-180 QLEFYKVE
+180 QLEFYNVE
-188 LPDVDQNV
+188 LPDVDQNI
-196 FERLWGSVKGGSK
+196 FERLWGSIKGGSK
-209 QATGSLGGLFGYTG
+209 QAAGSLGGLFGYTG

-235 ALRASGNEG
+235 ALRASGNEE
-244 LSALYHVS
+244 LSSLYHVS
-252 TEEENKKAMQMQQA
+252 TEEEDEKAMQMQQA

-278 GRDIERS
+278 GRDIEHS
-285 KWGASDAGRFA
+285 KLGASKAGKFA

-310 AANVVLPG
+310 AANAVLPG

-472 LRSGEVDKAFELMTG
+472 LRSGEVDKAFELMAG
-487 KKAASEPQSVAET
+487 KKAASEPQSSAET
-500 HGDITTPPTPS
+500 AGDITTPPTPS

-517 PEELN
+517 PETLN
-522 STVNNNVETQTTD
+522 SAVNNDAETQNAD
-535 TQKNTAPAGTERRP
+535 VQKNTAPAGTERRP

-582 DRMVTEGKAVEV
+582 DRMVTEGKVVEV
-594 PESTMQK
+594 PESTIQK

-723 AVRDMATP
+723 AVRDMKQTADGRSD
-731 NESQIYNWGIKKAPT
+731 SQIYNWGIKKAPT

-794 TSDTSIPNAE
+794 TSDNSIPNAE
-804 ENVNRGQAKNSAN
+804 ENVNRGQAENSAN
-817 ANPKKTAEELAEDA
+817 A
-831 ALEKAKADYQ
+831 
-841 ETVKRWYEQHPEADS
+841 
-856 IPVTSSLYNANDWIK
+856 
-871 GRVKA
+871 
-876 LLQKYYDA
+876 
-884 EDFDEY
+884 DFRASE
-890 VAGSNK
+890 
-896 MAEKTYNME
+896 
-905 ENAEKNNRDAFSAAI
+905 RD
-920 LDSKLKSEAKTEG
+920 
-933 GYTDENLLDDTYKVE
+933 
-948 KEAFS
+948 
-953 SREEPV
+953 
-959 DKSVGTRLPSE
+959 
-970 VLEMLGIRKADIGV
+970 
-984 ELEDQLRVLEREGK
+984 
-998 NARQAYEKAVELNDA
+998 NARSTDA
-1013 SGAAREMSHIK
+1013 
-1024 SLREAYNTAKTK
+1024 T
-1036 LSKYRNGS
+1036 
-1044 MSENEIAETVRG
+1044 
-1056 LHKEKHTVKGS
+1056 
-1067 KEFWESIAAKEA
+1067 
-1079 AIKAEAEKRRLQN
+1079 Q
-1092 SPNNDKVDST
+1092 
-1102 NSKVERAKELLAN
+1102 
-1115 GASPSQIFNETGLV
+1115 
-1129 VTADGKITDGF
+1129 
-1140 TRAKVGSYDNGQ
+1140 
-1152 NGTADQVTGKNQVS
+1152 
-1166 GTSESGV
+1166 
-1173 SSDDGR
+1173 
-1179 GVRGEFS
+1179 
-1186 EQSREKA
+1186 
-1193 SWEAL
+1193 
-1198 GESDR
+1198 
-1203 NAAREVIQRRIDSV
+1203 
-1217 ETEEADEL
+1217 
-1225 RLSYDTDEELMRDIY
+1225 
-1240 KSYEDGSAAL
+1240 DGS
-1250 EEWTPYFGDMNELA
+1250 
-1264 AELDKAL
+1264 
-1271 SGTSTNTQDAN
+1271 NTQDAN
-1282 ANHSADSN
+1282 SNYNADNTNHSTGSN
-1290 KAERVYVD
+1290 TAERVYVD
-1298 ENGNEYDSK
+1298 ENGNEYDPK
-1307 SGYTTRTAEEVQAER
+1307 TGYTARTAEEVQAER

-1356 ERQNAQKAP
+1356 EQQNAQKAP
-1365 VTDETAW
+1365 VPDETAW

-1502 YIEKASKVRVELDEL
+1502 YIEKASKVRAELDEL
-1517 NNAVKENGSKRKPAE
+1517 NNAVKENGSKRKPTE

-1583 DTIENAAAK
+1583 DTIENAAVK

-1603 FTDVVKMKGYGNF
+1603 FTDVVKMKGYGDF

-1649 PDAYRVQNIKGFA
+1649 PDAYRVQNIEGFA

-1687 QTVIAKNEVASAYV
+1687 QTAIAKNEVASAYV
-1701 KAFDNMSEKLG
+1701 KAFDSMSEKLG
-1712 KETQDIAKAI
+1712 KETQDVAKAI

-1850 AKSKDNLWGALN
+1850 AKSRDNWWQKLN
-1862 RNFQTAVLVGSP
+1862 HNFQTAVLIGNP

-1893 RAVVKAAVTSLNP
+1893 RAVAKAAITSLNP
-1906 GNQQMKAARSNPL
+1906 GNQQMKAARNNPL
-1919 LQFRAKGNIDASIS
+1919 LQFRAKGNIDSSIT

-1976 YDVQMKNPGIDINSA
+1976 YDVQMKNPGIDINST

-2009 SQYTINM
+2009 SQYTMNM

-2022 GDNDLLKSLT
+2022 GDSALLKALT
-2032 MFQTQQRTNFNNLM
+2032 MFQTQQRT
-2046 TALGEAKAAKGTE
+2046 TANSMFTAINEARAAKGTE
-2059 HASKANKARARAL
+2059 HAAKANKALKNAAT
-2072 GGFIAS
+2072 GFFAS
-2078 NIAYGA
+2078 NVAYATMDVLAKG
-2084 MSAVADALRHKLK
+2084 LRHKLK
-2097 QYRDDDEEQQIDPTK
+2097 QFRDEDDEEQKLDPVK
-2112 IAIKVGESFL
+2112 IAAEVGKSFA
-2122 EGVGGTVIFGDT
+2122 EGVGGTVIFGDDV
-2134 ATNFITSLFS
+2134 TNFILSVATG
-2144 DEPFYENGV
+2144 ETFYENGI
-2153 GAVGAINDAMSAAI
+2153 GAIGAIEDAASAFWN
-2167 KLVDNPSADNVR
+2167 LTQNPSADNIR
-2179 KTAGGIANLLGI
+2179 KTAGGFANLAGI

-2198 LLNSFGMYTADII
+2198 LLNSMGMYTLDVIS
-2211 NAMNRSKESGNI
+2211 AMNRSKESGNI

-2261 IEKAV
+2261 IKKAV

-2303 YSSGMD
+2303 YNSGMD

-2338 AAEQGYLDNKGLNYD
+2338 AAEQGYLDNKGLGYD
-2353 TDAPAWTEAVPKED
+2353 TGAPAWAEAVPKED

-2475 ILPDAGGKQSAT
+2475 VLPDAGGKQSAT

-2517 DVNGSVSKD
+2517 DVNDSVSKD

-2562 AVNEDYATQ
+2562 AVNEDYAAQ

>member
-1 MASPFDFIAQSIAA
+1 MGAREAYELLQQYKAENAAGGGASNGNGGGS
-15 HNGSATQTSSAPTSP
+15 GSASSR
-30 SSPRTSPL
+30 RTSPL
-38 EDYYNEQMQQKQATE
+38 EDYYNEKRQTQAIEKANEIINSDILHGGTKPVGWQQKTAQPSGTSGASTSS
-53 KARDIIDGRGRGHV
+53 RGRGLV
-67 GGLRDAWLDKNGE
+67 GGLRDAWLDK
-80 AKSTAIDS
+80 
-88 RGHNSALR
+88 
-96 NEYQRQHPNVPTMS
+96 HPNVTTIS
-110 TALTDDEKS
+110 TALSDDEKF

-135 SKKAQSIR
+135 SKKAQSVSDKKAQSIR
-143 PEEGLD
+143 PEAGVN
-149 YATTLEKYRSEQQ
+149 YATTLEKYRSELQ
-162 AATKEK
+162 AASDEK
-168 AAAESEMDRLRK
+168 AAAESEMDKLRK
-180 QLEFYKVE
+180 QLEFYNVE
-188 LPDVDQNV
+188 LPDVDQNI
-196 FERLWGSVKGGSK
+196 FERLWGSIKGGSK
-209 QATGSLGGLFGYTG
+209 QAAGSLGGLFGYTG

-235 ALRASGNEG
+235 ALRASGNEE
-244 LSALYHVS
+244 LSALYHVG
-252 TEEENKKAMQMQQA
+252 TEEEDEKAMQMQQA

-310 AANVVLPG
+310 AANAVLPG
-318 AGMAMMMGRSFGGGV
+318 SGMAMMMGRSFGGGV

-339 GGNLAQAGAYGAAS
+339 GGNLAQAGAYGATS

-453 IAGSGA
+453 IAGSGV

-487 KKAASEPQSVAET
+487 KKAATEPQSAAEAQ
-500 HGDITTPPTPS
+500 GDITTPPTPS
-511 NDAVAR
+511 SDAVAR
-517 PEELN
+517 PETLN
-522 STVNNNVETQTTD
+522 SAVNNDAETQNAD
-535 TQKNTAPAGTERRP
+535 VQKNTAPNGTESTAVNDNPATHTAEENKIIADYKAAADENVISGIERARSLQDINYRNKFTVTLAETVGDRVVNLVKNATGLDVTGFKNQIKGNSIAHIDKRHGVNGTADH
-549 MSMEDYADSNSPVWN
+549 SMANIEDFGRINYVVENADRARLLSAGDVDSETWKLSREYRNADNSQAPLIRFEKRVDN
-564 NLAYDDTTSQQ
+564 TYYVVEAVPDSKANRMAVVSAYMETA
-575 KAMKEAH
+575 KKEASSPKSV
-582 DRMVTEGKAVEV
+582 DA
-594 PESTMQK
+594 
-601 TAESF
+601 AEAA
-606 PDLRGMK
+606 PR
-613 KAERTPILKQKM
+613 
-625 AEIKTSLRQFLS
+625 
-637 GLKGGNFEF
+637 
-646 EVNGNVLEAKL
+646 
-657 YDTGIKEVLEK
+657 
-668 ITQDKANMLSQ
+668 
-679 SDQIF
+679 
-684 KNAEYLYS
+684 
-692 LPDYDGD
+692 
-699 PNIYRWNY
+699 
-707 FYTPVKIGD
+707 
-716 STVGVRI
+716 
-723 AVRDMATP
+723 ATP
-731 NESQIYNWGIKKAPT
+731 E
-746 LDGGSPEQSSL
+746 
-757 SPDVS
+757 
-762 SVGGIDASLDGARR
+762 ASLEISETSD
-776 LPNGSI
+776 NSI
-782 PGGVSSDASEVS
+782 P
-794 TSDTSIPNAE
+794 TAE
-804 ENVNRGQAKNSAN
+804 ENVNRGQAENSVN
-817 ANPKKTAEELAEDA
+817 ANPKKTAEELAEDAADA

-890 VAGSNK
+890 VVGANK

-948 KEAFS
+948 KESFS

-1013 SGAAREMSHIK
+1013 SGAAREMTRIK
-1024 SLREAYNTAKTK
+1024 SLREAYNTAKAK

-1044 MSENEIAETVRG
+1044 MSDNEIAETERE

-1271 SGTSTNTQDAN
+1271 SGTNTNTQDAN
-1282 ANHSADSN
+1282 SNYNADNANHSTGSN
-1290 KAERVYVD
+1290 TTERVYVD
-1298 ENGNEYDSK
+1298 ENGNEYDPK
-1307 SGYTTRTAEEVQAER
+1307 TGYTTRTAEEVQAER

-1365 VTDETAW
+1365 VPDETAW

-1433 DGHTSFAEF
+1433 DGRTSFAEF

-1603 FTDVVKMKGYGNF
+1603 FTDVVKMKGYGDF
-1616 ATGKTKTNV
+1616 ATGKTKTSV

-1649 PDAYRVQNIKGFA
+1649 PDAYRVQNIEGFA
-1662 LKNGDN
+1662 LKNGDK

-1687 QTVIAKNEVASAYV
+1687 QAAIAKNEVASAYV
-1701 KAFDNMSEKLG
+1701 EAFDSMSEKLG
-1712 KETQDIAKAI
+1712 KETQDVAKAI

-1736 PLTYARV
+1736 PLTYARI
-1743 EDVNSEWDKANS
+1743 EDGNFEWDKADS

-1822 SVKQNMGSEYGAW
+1822 TVKQNMGSEYGAW
-1835 MENYVKDV
+1835 MENYVKDA

-1850 AKSKDNLWGALN
+1850 AKSRDNWWQKLN
-1862 RNFQTAVLVGSP
+1862 HNFQTAVLIGNP

-1893 RAVVKAAVTSLNP
+1893 RAVAKAAVTSLNP
-1906 GNQQMKAARSNPL
+1906 GNQQMKAARNNPL
-1919 LQFRAKGNIDASIS
+1919 LQFRAKGNIDSSIT
-1933 DALQDQSTLFGKMA
+1933 DALQDQNTLFSKMA
-1947 AKSKVLKSI
+1947 AKIKVLKSI

-1965 REVSKVYLASC
+1965 REISKVYLASC
-1976 YDVQMKNPGIDINSA
+1976 YDVQMKNPGIDVNST

-2009 SQYTINM
+2009 SQYTMNM

-2022 GDNDLLKSLT
+2022 SDSALLKALT
-2032 MFQTQQRTNFNNLM
+2032 MFQTQQRT
-2046 TALGEAKAAKGTE
+2046 TANSMFTAINEAIAAKGTE
-2059 HASKANKARARAL
+2059 HAAKANKALKNAAA
-2072 GGFIAS
+2072 GFFAS
-2078 NIAYGA
+2078 NVAYAA
-2084 MSAVADALRHKLK
+2084 MDVLAKGLRHKLK
-2097 QYRDDDEEQQIDPTK
+2097 QFRDDDEEQKFDPVK
-2112 IAIKVGESFL
+2112 IAAEVGKSFA
-2122 EGVGGTVIFGDT
+2122 EGVGGTVIFGDDV
-2134 ATNFITSLFS
+2134 TNLIESIISGET
-2144 DEPFYENGV
+2144 FYENGI
-2153 GAVGAINDAMSAAI
+2153 GAIGAIEDAVSAVWN
-2167 KLVDNPSADNVR
+2167 LTQNLSADNIR
-2179 KTAGGIANLLGI
+2179 KAAGGLANLAGI

-2198 LLNSFGMYTADII
+2198 LLNSAGMLTLDII
-2211 NAMNRSKESGNI
+2211 NGISRSKQSSNDFWGF
-2223 LNELLKGT
+2223 LAGAGQGT

-2261 IEKAV
+2261 IKKAV

-2276 TDENGDEVSYELTKA
+2276 TDENGDEVSYELTKV
-2291 DKEQYRKDAEAS
+2291 DKEQYRKDAETS
-2303 YSSGMD
+2303 YNSGMD
-2309 ALLKAF
+2309 ALLASAGYGKLDVKGKKAV
-2315 GYDKLGDKA
+2315 DKSLRD
-2324 KEDVEKQIKGYAKD
+2324 YAKN
-2338 AAEQGYLDNKGLNYD
+2338 AAEQGYLGSKGLDHD
-2353 TDAPAWTEAVPKED
+2353 TGASAWMRDLSEDEVPK
-2367 VPSYL
+2367 YL
-2372 VSKKILDADG
+2372 VAKQTLKGMYKDGKISDYAALDGYMDDLKNGFTSLTSAQRDALSDSFPRIKDIYDAAAHDIPSKKWA
-2382 KKTDY
+2382 
-2387 DAIDY
+2387 
-2392 LIGGFSKIPSSVQTQ
+2392 
-2407 LKDDGVNVNALLYAK
+2407 
-2422 LFGIG
+2422 
-2427 SEAWYSNKGATKDAE
+2427 
-2442 ESLGSSDVA
+2442 
-2451 KAIAVYNNMEGKSDE
+2451 AVYDKYMELDKTREDGY
-2466 QILNAIKTQ
+2466 NATDK
-2475 ILPDAGGKQSAT
+2475 AT
-2487 VRRIE
+2487 
-2492 AYNTIAGNNA
+2492 
-2502 DLGSWLDLAAALKDA
+2502 DLAAFIDKQGFTDAQANSLKEQFKFYSHIAAEPTRYERLIDVGYSPDKANELYYRLDNMSTDGNSNVSQAEAYARLSTMDDLTNAEKDA
-2517 DVNGSVSKD
+2517 IWAIINSGWKTTYTKYDRYHRNDATTKTPNTGSKNGSS
-2526 DVYTAWANMGLSARE
+2526 
-2541 TYAGITRS
+2541 
-2549 DFYNIVKSGAKSY
+2549 
-2562 AVNEDYATQ
+2562 
-2571 VDEGYASIVP
+2571 
-2581 AKEEAD
+2581 
-2587 PTFSGSVRNHQA
+2587 
-2599 DGRAAK
+2599 
-2605 STSIFTME
+2605 STSSAE
-2613 DYYRALGLLK
+2613 AYYRALGLLK

>member
-30 SSPRTSPL
+30 SRTSPL

-53 KARDIIDGRGRGHV
+53 KARDIIDGRGRGLV
-67 GGLRDAWLDKNGE
+67 GGLRDAWLDKHGGAE
-80 AKSTAIDS
+80 SKTVDS

-135 SKKAQSIR
+135 SKKAQSVSDKKAQSIR
-143 PEEGLD
+143 PEAGVN
-149 YATTLEKYRSEQQ
+149 YATTLEKYRSELQ
-162 AATKEK
+162 AASDEK
-168 AAAESEMDRLRK
+168 AAAESEMDKLRK
-180 QLEFYKVE
+180 QLEFYNVE
-188 LPDVDQNV
+188 LPDVDQNI
-196 FERLWGSVKGGSK
+196 FERLWGSIKGGSK
-209 QATGSLGGLFGYTG
+209 QAAGSLGGLFGYTG

-235 ALRASGNEG
+235 ALRASGNEE
-244 LSALYHVS
+244 LSALYHVG
-252 TEEENKKAMQMQQA
+252 TEEEDEKAMQMQQA

-285 KWGASDAGRFA
+285 KLGASKAGKFA

-310 AANVVLPG
+310 AANAILPG
-318 AGMAMMMGRSFGGGV
+318 SGMAMMMGRSFGGGV

-453 IAGSGA
+453 IAGSGV

-467 KKNAE
+467 KKNAK
-472 LRSGEVDKAFELMTG
+472 LRSGEVDKSFELMTG
-487 KKAASEPQSVAET
+487 KKAASEPQSAAEAQ
-500 HGDITTPPTPS
+500 GDITTPPTPS
-511 NDAVAR
+511 NGAVAR
-517 PEELN
+517 PETLN
-522 STVNNNVETQTTD
+522 SAVNNDAETQNAD
-535 TQKNTAPAGTERRP
+535 VQKNTAPNGTESTAVNDNPATHTAEENKIIADYKAAADENVISGIERARSLQDINYRNKFTVTLAETVGDRVVNLVKNATGLDVTGFKNQIKGNSIAHIDKRHGVNGTADH
-549 MSMEDYADSNSPVWN
+549 SMANIEDFGRINYVVENADRARLLSAGDVDSETWKLSREYRNADNSQAPLIRFEKRVDN
-564 NLAYDDTTSQQ
+564 TYYVVEAVPDSKANRMAVVSAYMETA
-575 KAMKEAH
+575 KKEASSPKSV
-582 DRMVTEGKAVEV
+582 DA
-594 PESTMQK
+594 
-601 TAESF
+601 AEAA
-606 PDLRGMK
+606 PR
-613 KAERTPILKQKM
+613 
-625 AEIKTSLRQFLS
+625 
-637 GLKGGNFEF
+637 
-646 EVNGNVLEAKL
+646 
-657 YDTGIKEVLEK
+657 
-668 ITQDKANMLSQ
+668 
-679 SDQIF
+679 
-684 KNAEYLYS
+684 
-692 LPDYDGD
+692 
-699 PNIYRWNY
+699 
-707 FYTPVKIGD
+707 
-716 STVGVRI
+716 
-723 AVRDMATP
+723 ATP
-731 NESQIYNWGIKKAPT
+731 E
-746 LDGGSPEQSSL
+746 
-757 SPDVS
+757 
-762 SVGGIDASLDGARR
+762 ASLE
-776 LPNGSI
+776 I
-782 PGGVSSDASEVS
+782 SE
-794 TSDTSIPNAE
+794 TSDTSIPTAE
-804 ENVNRGQAKNSAN
+804 ENVNRGQAENSVN
-817 ANPKKTAEELAEDA
+817 ADTKKAEEELA
-831 ALEKAKADYQ
+831 
-841 ETVKRWYEQHPEADS
+841 T
-856 IPVTSSLYNANDWIK
+856 
-871 GRVKA
+871 
-876 LLQKYYDA
+876 
-884 EDFDEY
+884 
-890 VAGSNK
+890 
-896 MAEKTYNME
+896 
-905 ENAEKNNRDAFSAAI
+905 
-920 LDSKLKSEAKTEG
+920 
-933 GYTDENLLDDTYKVE
+933 
-948 KEAFS
+948 
-953 SREEPV
+953 
-959 DKSVGTRLPSE
+959 
-970 VLEMLGIRKADIGV
+970 
-984 ELEDQLRVLEREGK
+984 
-998 NARQAYEKAVELNDA
+998 
-1013 SGAAREMSHIK
+1013 
-1024 SLREAYNTAKTK
+1024 
-1036 LSKYRNGS
+1036 
-1044 MSENEIAETVRG
+1044 
-1056 LHKEKHTVKGS
+1056 
-1067 KEFWESIAAKEA
+1067 
-1079 AIKAEAEKRRLQN
+1079 
-1092 SPNNDKVDST
+1092 
-1102 NSKVERAKELLAN
+1102 
-1115 GASPSQIFNETGLV
+1115 
-1129 VTADGKITDGF
+1129 
-1140 TRAKVGSYDNGQ
+1140 
-1152 NGTADQVTGKNQVS
+1152 
-1166 GTSESGV
+1166 
-1173 SSDDGR
+1173 
-1179 GVRGEFS
+1179 
-1186 EQSREKA
+1186 
-1193 SWEAL
+1193 
-1198 GESDR
+1198 
-1203 NAAREVIQRRIDSV
+1203 
-1217 ETEEADEL
+1217 
-1225 RLSYDTDEELMRDIY
+1225 
-1240 KSYEDGSAAL
+1240 
-1250 EEWTPYFGDMNELA
+1250 
-1264 AELDKAL
+1264 ELDKSL
-1271 SGTSTNTQDAN
+1271 SGTNTNTQN
-1282 ANHSADSN
+1282 ADINYSTGSN
-1290 KAERVYVD
+1290 TTERVYVD
-1298 ENGNEYDSK
+1298 ENGNEYDPET
-1307 SGYTTRTAEEVQAER
+1307 GYTTRTAEEVQAER

-1348 AQWQRRRE
+1348 AQWQQRRE

-1603 FTDVVKMKGYGNF
+1603 FTDVVKMKGYGDF
-1616 ATGKTKTNV
+1616 ATGKTKTSV
-1625 RLGGKTLTMSEAVSL
+1625 RLGGETLTMSEAVSL

-1649 PDAYRVQNIKGFA
+1649 PDAYRVQNIEGFA
-1662 LKNGDN
+1662 LKNGDK
-1668 KPYMI
+1668 KPHMI

-1687 QTVIAKNEVASAYV
+1687 QTAIAKNEVASAYV
-1701 KAFDNMSEKLG
+1701 KAFDSMSEKLG

-1722 DGVDNELFKPGDYF
+1722 DGVDNELFKPGEYF
-1736 PLTYARV
+1736 PLTYARI
-1743 EDVNSEWDKANS
+1743 EDGNFEWDKADS

-1814 FGTSTLVD
+1814 FGTPTLVD

-1850 AKSKDNLWGALN
+1850 AKSRDNWWQKLN
-1862 RNFQTAVLVGSP
+1862 HNFQTAVLIGNP

-1893 RAVVKAAVTSLNP
+1893 RAVAKAAITSLNP
-1906 GNQQMKAARSNPL
+1906 SNQQIKAARNNPL
-1919 LQFRAKGNIDASIS
+1919 LQFRAKGNIDSSIT
-1933 DALQDQSTLFGKMA
+1933 DALQDQNTLFSKMA
-1947 AKSKVLKSI
+1947 AKSKILKSI

-1965 REVSKVYLASC
+1965 RELSKVYLASC
-1976 YDVQMKNPGIDINSA
+1976 YDVQMKNPGIDVNSA

-2009 SQYTINM
+2009 SQYTMNM

-2022 GDNDLLKSLT
+2022 GDSALLKALT
-2032 MFQTQQRTNFNNLM
+2032 MFQTQQRT
-2046 TALGEAKAAKGTE
+2046 TANSMFTAINEAIAAKGTE
-2059 HASKANKARARAL
+2059 HAAKANKALKNAAA
-2072 GGFIAS
+2072 GFFVS
-2078 NIAYGA
+2078 NVAYAA
-2084 MSAVADALRHKLK
+2084 MDVLAKGLRHKLK
-2097 QYRDDDEEQQIDPTK
+2097 QFRDDDDEEQKFDPVK
-2112 IAIKVGESFL
+2112 IAAEVGKSFA
-2122 EGVGGTVIFGDT
+2122 EGAGGTVIFGDDV
-2134 ATNFITSLFS
+2134 TNFILSVATG
-2144 DEPFYENGV
+2144 ETFYENGIGAIGAIE
-2153 GAVGAINDAMSAAI
+2153 GAVSA
-2167 KLVDNPSADNVR
+2167 VVNSTQNPSADNIR
-2179 KTAGGIANLLGI
+2179 KAAGGLANLAGI

-2198 LLNSFGMYTADII
+2198 LLNSAGMWTLDII
-2211 NAMNRSKESGNI
+2211 NGISRSKQSSNDFWGF
-2223 LNELLKGT
+2223 LAGAGQGT

-2261 IEKAV
+2261 IKKAV

-2303 YSSGMD
+2303 YNSGMD

-2338 AAEQGYLDNKGLNYD
+2338 AAEQGYLDNKGLDYD
-2353 TDAPAWTEAVPKED
+2353 TGAPAWTEAVPKED

-2475 ILPDAGGKQSAT
+2475 VLPDAGGKQSAT

-2492 AYNTIAGNNA
+2492 AYNTIAGNDA

-2549 DFYNIVKSGAKSY
+2549 DFYNIVKSGPKSY
-2562 AVNEDYATQ
+2562 AVNEDYAAQ

-2599 DGRAAK
+2599 DDSTAK
-2605 STSIFTME
+2605 STSIFSME

>member
-15 HNGSATQTSSAPTSP
+15 HNGSATQTSSAPISP

-38 EDYYNEQMQQKQATE
+38 EDYYNEQMQQKQAAE

-135 SKKAQSIR
+135 SKKAQSVSDKKAQSIR
-143 PEEGLD
+143 PEAGVN
-149 YATTLEKYRSEQQ
+149 YATTLEKYRSELQ
-162 AATKEK
+162 AASDEK
-168 AAAESEMDRLRK
+168 AAAESEMDKLRK
-180 QLEFYKVE
+180 QLEFYNVE

-196 FERLWGSVKGGSK
+196 FERLWGSIKGGSK
-209 QATGSLGGLFGYTG
+209 QAAGSLGGLFGYTG

-235 ALRASGNEG
+235 ALRASGNEE
-244 LSALYHVS
+244 LSALYHVG
-252 TEEENKKAMQMQQA
+252 TEEEDEKAMQMQQA

-285 KWGASDAGRFA
+285 KLGASKAGKFA

-310 AANVVLPG
+310 AANAVLPG
-318 AGMAMMMGRSFGGGV
+318 SGMAMMMGRSFGGGV

-453 IAGSGA
+453 IAGSGV
-459 SIATGADA
+459 SIAIGEDA
-467 KKNAE
+467 KKNAK

-487 KKAASEPQSVAET
+487 KKAASETQSVAET
-500 HGDITTPPTPS
+500 QGDITIPPAPS

-517 PEELN
+517 PATLN
-522 STVNNNVETQTTD
+522 SAVNNDAETQNAD
-535 TQKNTAPAGTERRP
+535 VQKNTAPNGMERRP
-549 MSMEDYADSNSPVWN
+549 MSMEDYADSDSPVWN
-564 NLAYDDTTSQQ
+564 NLAYDDTASQQ

-582 DRMVTEGKAVEV
+582 DRMVTEGKVVEV

-637 GLKGGNFEF
+637 GLKGGDFEF

-794 TSDTSIPNAE
+794 TSVNSIPNAE
-804 ENVNRGQAKNSAN
+804 ENVNRGQAENSAN
-817 ANPKKTAEELAEDA
+817 ADFRASESDNAHSAEKDQAYYVDLARKLKERGWSREDIKDA
-831 ALEKAKADYQ
+831 TGFVVDDRGNVYDEDTGEVHYDAQ
-841 ETVKRWYEQHPEADS
+841 EEAD
-856 IPVTSSLYNANDWIK
+856 
-871 GRVKA
+871 KA
-876 LLQKYYDA
+876 AWNHAA
-884 EDFDEY
+884 EDF
-890 VAGSNK
+890 G
-896 MAEKTYNME
+896 
-905 ENAEKNNRDAFSAAI
+905 EKNRDTIHEATSKAA
-920 LDSKLKSEAKTEG
+920 
-933 GYTDENLLDDTYKVE
+933 
-948 KEAFS
+948 
-953 SREEPV
+953 
-959 DKSVGTRLPSE
+959 
-970 VLEMLGIRKADIGV
+970 
-984 ELEDQLRVLEREGK
+984 
-998 NARQAYEKAVELNDA
+998 
-1013 SGAAREMSHIK
+1013 
-1024 SLREAYNTAKTK
+1024 
-1036 LSKYRNGS
+1036 
-1044 MSENEIAETVRG
+1044 
-1056 LHKEKHTVKGS
+1056 
-1067 KEFWESIAAKEA
+1067 
-1079 AIKAEAEKRRLQN
+1079 
-1092 SPNNDKVDST
+1092 
-1102 NSKVERAKELLAN
+1102 
-1115 GASPSQIFNETGLV
+1115 
-1129 VTADGKITDGF
+1129 GF
-1140 TRAKVGSYDNGQ
+1140 K
-1152 NGTADQVTGKNQVS
+1152 
-1166 GTSESGV
+1166 
-1173 SSDDGR
+1173 
-1179 GVRGEFS
+1179 
-1186 EQSREKA
+1186 
-1193 SWEAL
+1193 
-1198 GESDR
+1198 
-1203 NAAREVIQRRIDSV
+1203 
-1217 ETEEADEL
+1217 
-1225 RLSYDTDEELMRDIY
+1225 
-1240 KSYEDGSAAL
+1240 
-1250 EEWTPYFGDMNELA
+1250 
-1264 AELDKAL
+1264 
-1271 SGTSTNTQDAN
+1271 
-1282 ANHSADSN
+1282 
-1290 KAERVYVD
+1290 
-1298 ENGNEYDSK
+1298 
-1307 SGYTTRTAEEVQAER
+1307 
-1322 DAHISDDLYYTLRA
+1322 
-1336 EDRLTPDNAKEW
+1336 
-1348 AQWQRRRE
+1348 
-1356 ERQNAQKAP
+1356 
-1365 VTDETAW
+1365 
-1372 KDAEAEFG
+1372 
-1380 GANHDAIHK
+1380 
-1389 ATQRAEEFE
+1389 
-1398 TFLESDAFTSR
+1398 TFLEDEDFLKGFSDSRYTEISDAA
-1409 LTDEQYTKV
+1409 
-1418 SDSVTEFKN
+1418 TEFKS
-1427 KLAGLG
+1427 KLAGVG
-1433 DGHTSFAEF
+1433 DGHTPFSEF
-1442 AEYYKAMKDS
+1442 ADYYKAMKNSD
-1452 RILGD
+1452 ILGD

-1463 NEQVQLAR
+1463 NEQVQLAK
-1471 ELAEEAY
+1471 ELSDTAQK
-1478 SNPIPYNVEKY
+1478 NPIPYNVDKY
-1489 RHAAVKAA
+1489 RSAVTKAM
-1497 QMTSH
+1497 QMASH
-1502 YIEKASKVRVELDEL
+1502 YVEKASKVRAELDEL
-1517 NNAVKENGSKRKPAE
+1517 NSAVKENGSKKKPYETQRNPSLRDEAKSA
-1532 LGREVERGEKGKS
+1532 GEKLG
-1545 LREKAAAKFIRW
+1545 AKFIRY

-1583 DTIENAAAK
+1583 DTIEKSAAK
-1592 NQTTLVEADNF
+1592 NQTVLVDANNF
-1603 FTDVVKMKGYGNF
+1603 FSDVVKEKAYRDF
-1616 ATGKTKTNV
+1616 STGKT
-1625 RLGGKTLTMSEAVSL
+1625 MSGVKVGSKELSMDMAVSL

-1649 PDAYRVQNIKGFA
+1649 PDAFRAQHVSGFA
-1662 LKNGDN
+1662 LYNGN
-1668 KPYMI
+1668 
-1673 KADPAN
+1673 ADP
-1679 ISELYSAL
+1679 IRIKTSDVSPLYYAAESAIESDP
-1687 QTVIAKNEVASAYV
+1687 IAKAYV
-1701 KAFDNMSEKLG
+1701 EAFDDMADYLG
-1712 KETQDIAKAI
+1712 KETKKVSKEVDGTDIYTYVK
-1722 DGVDNELFKPGDYF
+1722 GDYF
-1736 PLTYARV
+1736 PLTYSAA
-1743 EDVNSEWDKANS
+1743 EGNFNWDKQKAQE
-1755 KDFGVPDFKN
+1755 FGLPDFKS
-1765 LKERTRTAG
+1765 LKDRTRTEG

-1779 APVVEVT
+1779 APVAMVT

-1800 ELADTFG
+1800 ELADTFS

-1814 FGTSTLVD
+1814 FGTPTLVD
-1822 SVKQNMGSEYGAW
+1822 SVKQNMGSEYGTW

-1850 AKSKDNLWGALN
+1850 AKSRDNWWQKLN
-1862 RNFQTAVLVGSP
+1862 HNFQTAVLIGNP

-1893 RAVVKAAVTSLNP
+1893 RAVAKAAVTSLNP

-1919 LQFRAKGNIDASIS
+1919 LQFRAKGNIDSSIT
-1933 DALQDQSTLFGKMA
+1933 DALQDQNTLFSKMA

-1965 REVSKVYLASC
+1965 RELSKVYLASC
-1976 YDVQMKNPGIDINSA
+1976 YDVQMKNPGIDVNST
-1991 KFKEMVDETFQR
+1991 KFMEMVDETFQR

-2009 SQYTINM
+2009 SQYTMNM

-2022 GDNDLLKSLT
+2022 GDSALLKALT
-2032 MFQTQQRTNFNNLM
+2032 MFQTQQRT
-2046 TALGEAKAAKGTE
+2046 TANSMFTAINEAIAAKGTE
-2059 HASKANKARARAL
+2059 HAAKANKALKNAAA
-2072 GGFIAS
+2072 GFFAS
-2078 NIAYGA
+2078 NVAYAA
-2084 MSAVADALRHKLK
+2084 MDVLAKGLRHKLK
-2097 QYRDDDEEQQIDPTK
+2097 QLRDDDEEQQID
-2112 IAIKVGESFL
+2112 AGEVGLELLKSFF
-2122 EGVGGTVIFGDT
+2122 EGAGGTVIFGDDV
-2134 ATNFITSLFS
+2134 TNLVESIISGET
-2144 DEPFYENGV
+2144 FYENGI
-2153 GAVGAINDAMSAAI
+2153 GAIGAIEDAASAVWD
-2167 KLVDNPSADNVR
+2167 LTQNLSADNIR
-2179 KTAGGIANLLGI
+2179 KAAGGFANLAGI

-2198 LLNSFGMYTADII
+2198 LLNSMGMYTLDVI

-2261 IEKAV
+2261 IKKAV

-2303 YSSGMD
+2303 YNSGMD

-2338 AAEQGYLDNKGLNYD
+2338 AAEQGYLDNKGLDYD
-2353 TDAPAWTEAVPKED
+2353 TGAPAWSEAVPKED

-2475 ILPDAGGKQSAT
+2475 VLPAAGGKQSAT

-2517 DVNGSVSKD
+2517 DVNDSVSKD

-2571 VDEGYASIVP
+2571 VDEGYASIAP

-2599 DGRAAK
+2599 DGSAAK
-2605 STSIFTME
+2605 NTSIFTME

>member
-53 KARDIIDGRGRGHV
+53 KARDIIDGRGRGLV
-67 GGLRDAWLDKNGE
+67 GGLRDAWLDK
-80 AKSTAIDS
+80 
-88 RGHNSALR
+88 
-96 NEYQRQHPNVPTMS
+96 HPNVTTIS
-110 TALTDDEKS
+110 TALSDDEKF

-135 SKKAQSIR
+135 SKKAQSVSDKKAQSIR
-143 PEEGLD
+143 PEAGVN
-149 YATTLEKYRSEQQ
+149 YATTLEKYRSELQ
-162 AATKEK
+162 AASDEK
-168 AAAESEMDRLRK
+168 AAAESEMDKLRK
-180 QLEFYKVE
+180 QLEFYNVE
-188 LPDVDQNV
+188 LPDVDQNI
-196 FERLWGSVKGGSK
+196 FERLWGSIKGGSK
-209 QATGSLGGLFGYTG
+209 QAAGSLGGLFGYTG

-235 ALRASGNEG
+235 ALRASGNEE
-244 LSALYHVS
+244 LSALYHVG
-252 TEEENKKAMQMQQA
+252 TEEEDEKAMQMQQA

-285 KWGASDAGRFA
+285 KLGASKAGKFA

-310 AANVVLPG
+310 AANAVLPG
-318 AGMAMMMGRSFGGGV
+318 SGMAMMMGRSFGGGV

-435 EEQVSDWLYDG
+435 EEQVSNWLYDG

-453 IAGSGA
+453 IAGSGV

-467 KKNAE
+467 KKSAE

-500 HGDITTPPTPS
+500 AGDITTPPAPS

-522 STVNNNVETQTTD
+522 SAVNNDAETQNAD
-535 TQKNTAPAGTERRP
+535 VQKNTAPNGTESTAVNDNPATHTAEENKIIADYKAAADENVISGIERARSLQDINYRNKFTVTLAETVGDRVVNLVKNATGLDVTGFKNQIKGNSIAHIDKRHGVNGTADH
-549 MSMEDYADSNSPVWN
+549 SMANIEDFGRINYVVENADRARLLSAGDVDSETWKLSREYRNADNSQAPLIRFEKRVDN
-564 NLAYDDTTSQQ
+564 TYYVVEAVPDSKANRMAVVSAYMETA
-575 KAMKEAH
+575 KKEASSPKSV
-582 DRMVTEGKAVEV
+582 DA
-594 PESTMQK
+594 
-601 TAESF
+601 AEAA
-606 PDLRGMK
+606 PR
-613 KAERTPILKQKM
+613 
-625 AEIKTSLRQFLS
+625 
-637 GLKGGNFEF
+637 
-646 EVNGNVLEAKL
+646 
-657 YDTGIKEVLEK
+657 
-668 ITQDKANMLSQ
+668 
-679 SDQIF
+679 
-684 KNAEYLYS
+684 
-692 LPDYDGD
+692 
-699 PNIYRWNY
+699 
-707 FYTPVKIGD
+707 
-716 STVGVRI
+716 
-723 AVRDMATP
+723 ATP
-731 NESQIYNWGIKKAPT
+731 E
-746 LDGGSPEQSSL
+746 
-757 SPDVS
+757 
-762 SVGGIDASLDGARR
+762 ASLEISETSD
-776 LPNGSI
+776 NSI
-782 PGGVSSDASEVS
+782 P
-794 TSDTSIPNAE
+794 TAE
-804 ENVNRGQAKNSAN
+804 ENVNRGQAENSVN
-817 ANPKKTAEELAEDA
+817 ANPKKTAEELAEDAADA

-890 VAGSNK
+890 VVGANK

-1013 SGAAREMSHIK
+1013 SGAAREMTRIK
-1024 SLREAYNTAKTK
+1024 SLREAYNTAKAK

-1044 MSENEIAETVRG
+1044 MSDNEIAETERE

-1271 SGTSTNTQDAN
+1271 SGTNTNTQDAN
-1282 ANHSADSN
+1282 SNYNADNANHSTGSN
-1290 KAERVYVD
+1290 TTERVYVD
-1298 ENGNEYDSK
+1298 ENGNEYDPK
-1307 SGYTTRTAEEVQAER
+1307 TGYTTRTAEEVQAER

-1348 AQWQRRRE
+1348 AQWQQRRE

-1365 VTDETAW
+1365 VPDETAW

-1433 DGHTSFAEF
+1433 DGRTSFAEF

-1517 NNAVKENGSKRKPAE
+1517 NNAVKENGSKRKPTE

-1583 DTIENAAAK
+1583 DTIESAAVK

-1603 FTDVVKMKGYGNF
+1603 FTDVVKMKGYGDF

-1649 PDAYRVQNIKGFA
+1649 PDAYRVQNIEGFA

-1687 QTVIAKNEVASAYV
+1687 QTAIAKNEVASAYV
-1701 KAFDNMSEKLG
+1701 EAFDNMSERLG
-1712 KETQDIAKAI
+1712 KETQDVAKAI

-1736 PLTYARV
+1736 PLTYARA

-1814 FGTSTLVD
+1814 FGTPTLVD

-1850 AKSKDNLWGALN
+1850 AKSRDNWWQKLN
-1862 RNFQTAVLVGSP
+1862 HNFQTAVLIGNP

-1893 RAVVKAAVTSLNP
+1893 RAVAKAAITSLNP
-1906 GNQQMKAARSNPL
+1906 GNQQMKAARDNPL

-1976 YDVQMKNPGIDINSA
+1976 YDVQMKNPGIDVNST

-2009 SQYTINM
+2009 SQYTMNM

-2022 GDNDLLKSLT
+2022 GDSALLKALT
-2032 MFQTQQRTNFNNLM
+2032 MFQTQQRTTANNM
-2046 TALGEAKAAKGTE
+2046 FTAINEARAAKGTE
-2059 HASKANKARARAL
+2059 HAAKANKRYANAMT
-2072 GGFIAS
+2072 GFVAS
-2078 NIAYGA
+2078 NVAYAA
-2084 MSAVADALRHKLK
+2084 MDVLAKGLRHKLK
-2097 QYRDDDEEQQIDPTK
+2097 QFRDDDEEQKFDPVK
-2112 IAIKVGESFL
+2112 IAAEVGKSFA
-2122 EGVGGTVIFGDT
+2122 EGVGGTVIFGDDV
-2134 ATNFITSLFS
+2134 TNFILSVATG
-2144 DEPFYENGV
+2144 ETFYENGI
-2153 GAVGAINDAMSAAI
+2153 GAIGAIEDAASAFWN
-2167 KLVDNPSADNVR
+2167 LTQNPSADNIR
-2179 KTAGGIANLLGI
+2179 KTAGGFANLAGI

-2198 LLNSFGMYTADII
+2198 LLNSMGMYTLDVIS
-2211 NAMNRSKESGNI
+2211 AMNRSKESGNI

-2261 IEKAV
+2261 IKKAV

-2303 YSSGMD
+2303 YNSGMD

-2338 AAEQGYLDNKGLNYD
+2338 AAEQGYLDNKGLGYD
-2353 TDAPAWTEAVPKED
+2353 TGAPAWAEAVPKED

-2407 LKDDGVNVNALLYAK
+2407 LKDDVVNVNALLYAK

-2442 ESLGSSDVA
+2442 ESLGASDVA

-2475 ILPDAGGKQSAT
+2475 VLPAAGGKQSAT

-2517 DVNGSVSKD
+2517 DVNDSVSKD

-2571 VDEGYASIVP
+2571 VDKGYASIVP

-2599 DGRAAK
+2599 DDSTAK
-2605 STSIFTME
+2605 STSTFTME
-2613 DYYRALGLLK
+2613 DYYRTLGLLK

>member
-30 SSPRTSPL
+30 SRTSPL

-53 KARDIIDGRGRGHV
+53 KARDIIDGRGRGLV
-67 GGLRDAWLDKNGE
+67 GGLRDAWLDKHGGAE
-80 AKSTAIDS
+80 SKTVDS

-135 SKKAQSIR
+135 SKKAQSVSDKKAQSIR
-143 PEEGLD
+143 PEAGVN
-149 YATTLEKYRSEQQ
+149 YATTLEKYRSELQ
-162 AATKEK
+162 AASDEK
-168 AAAESEMDRLRK
+168 AAAESEMDKLRK
-180 QLEFYKVE
+180 QLEFYNVE
-188 LPDVDQNV
+188 LPDVDQNI
-196 FERLWGSVKGGSK
+196 FERLWGSIKGGSK
-209 QATGSLGGLFGYTG
+209 QAAGSLGGLFGYTG

-235 ALRASGNEG
+235 ALRASGNEE
-244 LSALYHVS
+244 LSSLYHVS
-252 TEEENKKAMQMQQA
+252 TEEENEKAMQMQQA

-310 AANVVLPG
+310 AANAVLPG
-318 AGMAMMMGRSFGGGV
+318 SGMAMMMGRSFGGGV

-446 LVGAALG
+446 FVGAALG
-453 IAGSGA
+453 IAGSGV

-467 KKNAE
+467 KKNAK

-487 KKAASEPQSVAET
+487 KKAASEPQSAAEAQ
-500 HGDITTPPTPS
+500 GDITTPPTPS
-511 NDAVAR
+511 NGAVTH
-517 PEELN
+517 PEMLN
-522 STVNNNVETQTTD
+522 SSVNNNVETQTTD

-549 MSMEDYADSNSPVWN
+549 MSMEDYADSDSPVWN
-564 NLAYDDTTSQQ
+564 NLAYDDTASQQ

-582 DRMVTEGKAVEV
+582 DRMVTEGKVVEV

-637 GLKGGNFEF
+637 GLKGGDFEF

-692 LPDYDGD
+692 LPDYEG
-699 PNIYRWNY
+699 NSEIYRWNY

-723 AVRDMATP
+723 AVRDMKQTADGRSD
-731 NESQIYNWGIKKAPT
+731 SQIYNWGIKKAPT

-762 SVGGIDASLDGARR
+762 SVGGVDASLDGARR

-794 TSDTSIPNAE
+794 TSDNSIPNAE
-804 ENVNRGQAKNSAN
+804 ENVNREQTENSVN
-817 ANPKKTAEELAEDA
+817 ADTKKAEEELA
-831 ALEKAKADYQ
+831 
-841 ETVKRWYEQHPEADS
+841 S
-856 IPVTSSLYNANDWIK
+856 
-871 GRVKA
+871 
-876 LLQKYYDA
+876 
-884 EDFDEY
+884 
-890 VAGSNK
+890 
-896 MAEKTYNME
+896 
-905 ENAEKNNRDAFSAAI
+905 
-920 LDSKLKSEAKTEG
+920 
-933 GYTDENLLDDTYKVE
+933 
-948 KEAFS
+948 
-953 SREEPV
+953 
-959 DKSVGTRLPSE
+959 
-970 VLEMLGIRKADIGV
+970 
-984 ELEDQLRVLEREGK
+984 
-998 NARQAYEKAVELNDA
+998 
-1013 SGAAREMSHIK
+1013 
-1024 SLREAYNTAKTK
+1024 
-1036 LSKYRNGS
+1036 
-1044 MSENEIAETVRG
+1044 
-1056 LHKEKHTVKGS
+1056 
-1067 KEFWESIAAKEA
+1067 
-1079 AIKAEAEKRRLQN
+1079 
-1092 SPNNDKVDST
+1092 
-1102 NSKVERAKELLAN
+1102 
-1115 GASPSQIFNETGLV
+1115 
-1129 VTADGKITDGF
+1129 
-1140 TRAKVGSYDNGQ
+1140 
-1152 NGTADQVTGKNQVS
+1152 
-1166 GTSESGV
+1166 
-1173 SSDDGR
+1173 
-1179 GVRGEFS
+1179 
-1186 EQSREKA
+1186 
-1193 SWEAL
+1193 
-1198 GESDR
+1198 
-1203 NAAREVIQRRIDSV
+1203 
-1217 ETEEADEL
+1217 
-1225 RLSYDTDEELMRDIY
+1225 
-1240 KSYEDGSAAL
+1240 
-1250 EEWTPYFGDMNELA
+1250 
-1264 AELDKAL
+1264 ELDKAL
-1271 SGTSTNTQDAN
+1271 SGTNTNTQDAN
-1282 ANHSADSN
+1282 ANYNADNTNYSTGSN
-1290 KAERVYVD
+1290 TTERVYVD
-1298 ENGNEYDSK
+1298 ENGNEYDPK
-1307 SGYTTRTAEEVQAER
+1307 TGYTTRTAEEVQAEH

-1356 ERQNAQKAP
+1356 ERQNAQKTP
-1365 VTDETAW
+1365 VPDETAW

-1433 DGHTSFAEF
+1433 DGRTSFAEF

-1517 NNAVKENGSKRKPAE
+1517 NNAVKENGSKRKPTE

-1603 FTDVVKMKGYGNF
+1603 FTDVVKMKGYGDF

-1649 PDAYRVQNIKGFA
+1649 PDAYRVQNIEGFA
-1662 LKNGDN
+1662 LKNGDK

-1679 ISELYSAL
+1679 ISGLYSAL
-1687 QTVIAKNEVASAYV
+1687 QTAIAKNEVASAYI
-1701 KAFDNMSEKLG
+1701 KAFDSMSEKLG
-1712 KETQDIAKAI
+1712 KETQDVAKAI

-1743 EDVNSEWDKANS
+1743 EDGNFEWDKADS

-1814 FGTSTLVD
+1814 FGTPTLVD

-1850 AKSKDNLWGALN
+1850 AKSRDNWWQKLN
-1862 RNFQTAVLVGSP
+1862 HNFQTAVLIGNP

-1893 RAVVKAAVTSLNP
+1893 RAVAKAAVTSLNP
-1906 GNQQMKAARSNPL
+1906 GNQQMKAARNNPL
-1919 LQFRAKGNIDASIS
+1919 LQFRAKGNIDSSIT
-1933 DALQDQSTLFGKMA
+1933 DALQDQNTLFSKMA

-1965 REVSKVYLASC
+1965 REISKVYLASC
-1976 YDVQMKNPGIDINSA
+1976 YDVQMKNPGIDVNSI

-2009 SQYTINM
+2009 SQYTMNM

-2022 GDNDLLKSLT
+2022 GDSALLKALT
-2032 MFQTQQRTNFNNLM
+2032 MFQTQQRTNYNNLM
-2046 TALGEAKAAKGTE
+2046 TAFGEAKAAKGTE
-2059 HASKANKARARAL
+2059 HASKANKAKARAL
-2072 GGFIAS
+2072 GGFVAS

-2097 QYRDDDEEQQIDPTK
+2097 QYRDDDEEQQIDPAK
-2112 IAIKVGESFL
+2112 IAIKVGESVF
-2122 EGVGGTVIFGDT
+2122 EGALGTFIFGDT
-2134 ATNFITSLFS
+2134 AFNFITSLFS

-2198 LLNSFGMYTADII
+2198 LLNSIGMYTLDVI
-2211 NAMNRSKESGNI
+2211 NAMNHSKESGNI

-2231 SAADIAGKKKA
+2231 SAADVAGKKKA

-2261 IEKAV
+2261 IKKAV

-2276 TDENGDEVSYELTKA
+2276 TDENGDEASYELTKA

-2303 YSSGMD
+2303 YNSGMD

-2324 KEDVEKQIKGYAKD
+2324 KEDVEKQIKSYAKD
-2338 AAEQGYLDNKGLNYD
+2338 AAEQGYLDNKGLDYD
-2353 TDAPAWTEAVPKED
+2353 TGAPAWAEAVPKED

-2392 LIGGFSKIPSSVQTQ
+2392 LIGGFSKIPSSVQTR
-2407 LKDDGVNVNALLYAK
+2407 LKDDEVNVNALLYAK

-2427 SEAWYSNKGATKDAE
+2427 SEAWYSNKGATKDVE

-2475 ILPDAGGKQSAT
+2475 VLPDAGGKQSAT

-2599 DGRAAK
+2599 DDSTAK
-2605 STSIFTME
+2605 STSTFTME

>member
-53 KARDIIDGRGRGHV
+53 KARDIIDGRGRGLV
-67 GGLRDAWLDKNGE
+67 GGLRDAWLDK
-80 AKSTAIDS
+80 
-88 RGHNSALR
+88 
-96 NEYQRQHPNVPTMS
+96 HPNVTTIS
-110 TALTDDEKS
+110 TALSDDEKS
-119 QLQRAYADA
+119 RLQSAYADA

-162 AATKEK
+162 AAT
-168 AAAESEMDRLRK
+168 
-180 QLEFYKVE
+180 
-188 LPDVDQNV
+188 
-196 FERLWGSVKGGSK
+196 
-209 QATGSLGGLFGYTG
+209 
-223 RVATGGQSAVDK
+223 
-235 ALRASGNEG
+235 
-244 LSALYHVS
+244 
-252 TEEENKKAMQMQQA
+252 EE
-266 IADKSAELSESG
+266 
-278 GRDIERS
+278 
-285 KWGASDAGRFA
+285 
-296 LDAVSQVPALAADM
+296 
-310 AANVVLPG
+310 
-318 AGMAMMMGRSFGGGV
+318 
-333 QQAEAG
+333 
-339 GGNLAQAGAYGAAS
+339 
-353 AAKEYLTEKMFGGL
+353 MFGGL

-435 EEQVSDWLYDG
+435 EEQVSNWLYDG

-487 KKAASEPQSVAET
+487 KKAASEPQSAAET
-500 HGDITTPPTPS
+500 AGDITTPPTPS

-522 STVNNNVETQTTD
+522 SN
-535 TQKNTAPAGTERRP
+535 
-549 MSMEDYADSNSPVWN
+549 SN
-564 NLAYDDTTSQQ
+564 A
-575 KAMKEAH
+575 
-582 DRMVTEGKAVEV
+582 
-594 PESTMQK
+594 
-601 TAESF
+601 
-606 PDLRGMK
+606 
-613 KAERTPILKQKM
+613 
-625 AEIKTSLRQFLS
+625 
-637 GLKGGNFEF
+637 
-646 EVNGNVLEAKL
+646 EVNARE
-657 YDTGIKEVLEK
+657 E
-668 ITQDKANMLSQ
+668 
-679 SDQIF
+679 
-684 KNAEYLYS
+684 KNAAGSSEKLQNRS
-692 LPDYDGD
+692 ENG
-699 PNIYRWNY
+699 
-707 FYTPVKIGD
+707 
-716 STVGVRI
+716 TVELTKDEALTVARS
-723 AVRDMATP
+723 MFNESYTP
-731 NESQIYNWGIKKAPT
+731 NEIYDATGLMTFPDGSV
-746 LDGGSPEQSSL
+746 LDPETGSYLYRPGSSE
-757 SPDVS
+757 
-762 SVGGIDASLDGARR
+762 
-776 LPNGSI
+776 N
-782 PGGVSSDASEVS
+782 SSDANGQPTSEVKSNEGDGDGSDYEDYINGLLHIEPPTNNNAATQQEGIDYGRDFEETSGKPTEVSGRGILSGWEQGSVEGRKAAGENSSQQSQSNAPRGASDARNGGKASEYIKRGEIRYPEFEQINIEPLSVNDITGGQDIESEFNEKALHPIANELLTEDLKTLSDEVKKACGNSSLEVVFLRDTQLPGGAVGQCFYNSGKILVCVESEVS
-794 TSDTSIPNAE
+794 PRETALHEALHIL
-804 ENVNRGQAKNSAN
+804 NR
-817 ANPKKTAEELAEDA
+817 TDEDICA
-831 ALEKAKADYQ
+831 AVQNALEDIFQ
-841 ETVKRWYEQHPEADS
+841 
-856 IPVTSSLYNANDWIK
+856 
-871 GRVKA
+871 
-876 LLQKYYDA
+876 
-884 EDFDEY
+884 
-890 VAGSNK
+890 
-896 MAEKTYNME
+896 
-905 ENAEKNNRDAFSAAI
+905 
-920 LDSKLKSEAKTEG
+920 LD
-933 GYTDENLLDDTYKVE
+933 
-948 KEAFS
+948 
-953 SREEPV
+953 
-959 DKSVGTRLPSE
+959 
-970 VLEMLGIRKADIGV
+970 M
-984 ELEDQLRVLEREGK
+984 Q
-998 NARQAYEKAVELNDA
+998 
-1013 SGAAREMSHIK
+1013 
-1024 SLREAYNTAKTK
+1024 
-1036 LSKYRNGS
+1036 
-1044 MSENEIAETVRG
+1044 EIAEEYA
-1056 LHKEKHTVKGS
+1056 EKWDYAYGTDFSNPYIKQAYLEEYFAELYCNSSFVDEPFEKFVVKGVVDAYRMWDDARQEGS
-1067 KEFWESIAAKEA
+1067 FYDWFFNAK
-1079 AIKAEAEKRRLQN
+1079 Q
-1092 SPNNDKVDST
+1092 
-1102 NSKVERAKELLAN
+1102 
-1115 GASPSQIFNETGLV
+1115 
-1129 VTADGKITDGF
+1129 ADGRTK
-1140 TRAKVGSYDNGQ
+1140 YDRLY
-1152 NGTADQVTGKNQVS
+1152 DQ
-1166 GTSESGV
+1166 
-1173 SSDDGR
+1173 
-1179 GVRGEFS
+1179 F
-1186 EQSREKA
+1186 
-1193 SWEAL
+1193 
-1198 GESDR
+1198 
-1203 NAAREVIQRRIDSV
+1203 
-1217 ETEEADEL
+1217 
-1225 RLSYDTDEELMRDIY
+1225 
-1240 KSYEDGSAAL
+1240 
-1250 EEWTPYFGDMNELA
+1250 MNEFYLNQNNTG
-1264 AELDKAL
+1264 
-1271 SGTSTNTQDAN
+1271 SSQSSNTQDAN
-1282 ANHSADSN
+1282 SNYNADNANHSTGSN
-1290 KAERVYVD
+1290 TTERVYVD
-1298 ENGNEYDSK
+1298 ENGNEYDPK
-1307 SGYTTRTAEEVQAER
+1307 TGYTTRTAEEVQAER

-1348 AQWQRRRE
+1348 AQWQQRRE

-1365 VTDETAW
+1365 VPDETAW

-1380 GANHDAIHK
+1380 GANHDAIHE

-1398 TFLESDAFTSR
+1398 TFLESDAFTSH

-1427 KLAGLG
+1427 KLSGLG

-1478 SNPIPYNVEKY
+1478 RNPIPYNVEKY

-1502 YIEKASKVRVELDEL
+1502 YIEKASKVRAELDEL
-1517 NNAVKENGSKRKPAE
+1517 NNAVKENGSKRKPTE

-1583 DTIENAAAK
+1583 DTIENAAVK

-1603 FTDVVKMKGYGNF
+1603 FTDVVKMKGYGDF

-1649 PDAYRVQNIKGFA
+1649 PDAYRVQNIEGFA

-1687 QTVIAKNEVASAYV
+1687 QTAIAKNEVASAYV
-1701 KAFDNMSEKLG
+1701 KAFDSMSEKLG
-1712 KETQDIAKAI
+1712 KETQDVAKAI

-1814 FGTSTLVD
+1814 FGTPTLVD

-1850 AKSKDNLWGALN
+1850 AKSRDNWWQKLN
-1862 RNFQTAVLVGSP
+1862 HNFQTAVLIGNP

-1893 RAVVKAAVTSLNP
+1893 RAVAKAAITSLNP
-1906 GNQQMKAARSNPL
+1906 GNQQIKAARNNPL
-1919 LQFRAKGNIDASIS
+1919 LQFRAKGNIDSSIT

-2009 SQYTINM
+2009 SQYTMNM

-2022 GDNDLLKSLT
+2022 GDSALLKALT
-2032 MFQTQQRTNFNNLM
+2032 MFQTQQRT
-2046 TALGEAKAAKGTE
+2046 TANSMFTAINEARAAKGTE
-2059 HASKANKARARAL
+2059 HAAKANKALKNAAT
-2072 GGFIAS
+2072 GFFAS
-2078 NIAYGA
+2078 NVAYATMDVLAKG
-2084 MSAVADALRHKLK
+2084 LRHKLK
-2097 QYRDDDEEQQIDPTK
+2097 QFRDEDDEEQKLDPVK
-2112 IAIKVGESFL
+2112 IAAEVGKSFA
-2122 EGVGGTVIFGDT
+2122 EGVGGTVIFGDDV
-2134 ATNFITSLFS
+2134 TNLVESIISGET
-2144 DEPFYENGV
+2144 FYENGI
-2153 GAVGAINDAMSAAI
+2153 GAIGAIEDAASAFWN
-2167 KLVDNPSADNVR
+2167 LTQNLSADNIR
-2179 KTAGGIANLLGI
+2179 KTAGGFANLAGI

-2198 LLNSFGMYTADII
+2198 LLNSMGMYTLDVIS
-2211 NAMNRSKESGNI
+2211 AMNRSKESGNI

-2248 DDPADDALKIFDS
+2248 DDPADDFLKILDS
-2261 IEKAV
+2261 IRKAV

-2303 YSSGMD
+2303 YNSGMD

-2338 AAEQGYLDNKGLNYD
+2338 AAEQGYLDNKGLDYD
-2353 TDAPAWTEAVPKED
+2353 TGAPAWTEAVPKED

-2442 ESLGSSDVA
+2442 ESLGASDVA

-2475 ILPDAGGKQSAT
+2475 VLPDAGGKQSAT

-2517 DVNGSVSKD
+2517 DVNDSVSKD

-2549 DFYNIVKSGAKSY
+2549 DFYNIVKSGVKSY

-2571 VDEGYASIVP
+2571 VDEGYSSIVP

-2599 DGRAAK
+2599 DDSTAK
-2605 STSIFTME
+2605 STSTFTME

>member
-53 KARDIIDGRGRGHV
+53 KARDIIDGRGRGLV
-67 GGLRDAWLDKNGE
+67 GGLRDAWLDK
-80 AKSTAIDS
+80 
-88 RGHNSALR
+88 
-96 NEYQRQHPNVPTMS
+96 HPNVTTIS
-110 TALTDDEKS
+110 TALSDDEKS
-119 QLQRAYADA
+119 RLQSAYADA

-135 SKKAQSIR
+135 SKKAQSVSDKKVQSIR
-143 PEEGLD
+143 PEAGVN
-149 YATTLEKYRSEQQ
+149 YATTLEKYRSELQ
-162 AATKEK
+162 AASDEK
-168 AAAESEMDRLRK
+168 AAAESEMDKLRK
-180 QLEFYKVE
+180 QLEFYNVE
-188 LPDVDQNV
+188 LPDVDQNI
-196 FERLWGSVKGGSK
+196 FERLWGSIKGGSK
-209 QATGSLGGLFGYTG
+209 QAAGSLGGLFGYTG

-235 ALRASGNEG
+235 ALRASGNEE
-244 LSALYHVS
+244 LSALYHVG
-252 TEEENKKAMQMQQA
+252 TEEEDEKAMQMQQA

-310 AANVVLPG
+310 AANAVLPG
-318 AGMAMMMGRSFGGGV
+318 SGMAMMMGRSFGGGV

-339 GGNLAQAGAYGAAS
+339 GGNLAQAGAYGATS

-453 IAGSGA
+453 IAGSGV

-487 KKAASEPQSVAET
+487 KKAATEPQSAAEAQ
-500 HGDITTPPTPS
+500 GDITTPPTPS
-511 NDAVAR
+511 SDAVAR
-517 PEELN
+517 PETLN
-522 STVNNNVETQTTD
+522 SAVNNDAETQNAD
-535 TQKNTAPAGTERRP
+535 VQKNTAPNGTESTAVNDNPATHTAEENKIIADYKAAADENVISGIERARSLQDINYRNKFTVTLAETVGDRVVNLVKNATGLDVTGFKNQIKGNSIAHIDKRHGVNGTADH
-549 MSMEDYADSNSPVWN
+549 SMANIEDFGRINYVVENADRARLLSAGDVDSETWKLSREYRNADNSQAPLIRFEKRVDN
-564 NLAYDDTTSQQ
+564 TYYVVEAVPDSKANRMAVVSAYMETA
-575 KAMKEAH
+575 KKEASSPKSV
-582 DRMVTEGKAVEV
+582 DA
-594 PESTMQK
+594 
-601 TAESF
+601 AEAA
-606 PDLRGMK
+606 PR
-613 KAERTPILKQKM
+613 
-625 AEIKTSLRQFLS
+625 
-637 GLKGGNFEF
+637 
-646 EVNGNVLEAKL
+646 
-657 YDTGIKEVLEK
+657 
-668 ITQDKANMLSQ
+668 
-679 SDQIF
+679 
-684 KNAEYLYS
+684 
-692 LPDYDGD
+692 
-699 PNIYRWNY
+699 
-707 FYTPVKIGD
+707 
-716 STVGVRI
+716 
-723 AVRDMATP
+723 ATP
-731 NESQIYNWGIKKAPT
+731 E
-746 LDGGSPEQSSL
+746 
-757 SPDVS
+757 
-762 SVGGIDASLDGARR
+762 ASLEISETSD
-776 LPNGSI
+776 NSI
-782 PGGVSSDASEVS
+782 P
-794 TSDTSIPNAE
+794 TAE
-804 ENVNRGQAKNSAN
+804 ENVNRGQAENSVN
-817 ANPKKTAEELAEDA
+817 ANPKKTAEELAEDAADA

-890 VAGSNK
+890 VVGANK

-1013 SGAAREMSHIK
+1013 SGAAREMTRIK
-1024 SLREAYNTAKTK
+1024 SLREAYNTAKAK

-1044 MSENEIAETVRG
+1044 MSDNEIAETERE

-1250 EEWTPYFGDMNELA
+1250 EEWTPYFGDMSELA
-1264 AELDKAL
+1264 SELDNAL
-1271 SGTSTNTQDAN
+1271 SDANTNTNTNTNTQDAN
-1282 ANHSADSN
+1282 SNYNADNANHSTGSN
-1290 KAERVYVD
+1290 TTERVYVD
-1298 ENGNEYDSK
+1298 ENGNEYDPK
-1307 SGYTTRTAEEVQAER
+1307 TGYTTRTAEEVQAER

-1348 AQWQRRRE
+1348 AQWQQRRE

-1365 VTDETAW
+1365 VPDETAW

-1380 GANHDAIHK
+1380 GANHDAIHE

-1398 TFLESDAFTSR
+1398 TFLESDAFTSH

-1427 KLAGLG
+1427 KLSGLG

-1478 SNPIPYNVEKY
+1478 RNPIPYNVEKY

-1502 YIEKASKVRVELDEL
+1502 YIEKASKVRAELDEL
-1517 NNAVKENGSKRKPAE
+1517 NNAVKENGSKRKPTE

-1583 DTIENAAAK
+1583 DTIENAAVK

-1603 FTDVVKMKGYGNF
+1603 FTDVVKMKGYGDF

-1649 PDAYRVQNIKGFA
+1649 PDAYRVQNIEGFA

-1687 QTVIAKNEVASAYV
+1687 QTAIAKNEVASAYV
-1701 KAFDNMSEKLG
+1701 KAFDSMSEKLG
-1712 KETQDIAKAI
+1712 KETQDVAKAI

-1814 FGTSTLVD
+1814 FGTPTLVD

-1850 AKSKDNLWGALN
+1850 AKSRDNWWQKLN
-1862 RNFQTAVLVGSP
+1862 HNFQTAVLIGNP

-1893 RAVVKAAVTSLNP
+1893 RAVAKAAITSLNP
-1906 GNQQMKAARSNPL
+1906 GNQQIKAARNNPL
-1919 LQFRAKGNIDASIS
+1919 LQFRAKGNIDSSIT

-1947 AKSKVLKSI
+1947 AKIKVLKSI

-1976 YDVQMKNPGIDINSA
+1976 YDVQMKNPGIDVNST

-2009 SQYTINM
+2009 SQYTMNM

-2022 GDNDLLKSLT
+2022 GDSALLKALT
-2032 MFQTQQRTNFNNLM
+2032 MFQTQQRT
-2046 TALGEAKAAKGTE
+2046 TANSMFTAINEARAAKGTE
-2059 HASKANKARARAL
+2059 HAAKANKALKNAAT
-2072 GGFIAS
+2072 GFFAS
-2078 NIAYGA
+2078 NVAYATMDVLAKG
-2084 MSAVADALRHKLK
+2084 LRHKLK
-2097 QYRDDDEEQQIDPTK
+2097 QFRDEDDEEQKLDPVK
-2112 IAIKVGESFL
+2112 IAAEVGKSFA
-2122 EGVGGTVIFGDT
+2122 EGVGGTVIFGDDV
-2134 ATNFITSLFS
+2134 TNLVESIISGET
-2144 DEPFYENGV
+2144 FYENGI
-2153 GAVGAINDAMSAAI
+2153 GAIGAIEDAASAFWN
-2167 KLVDNPSADNVR
+2167 LTQNPSADNIR
-2179 KTAGGIANLLGI
+2179 KTAGGFANLAGI

-2198 LLNSFGMYTADII
+2198 LLNSMGMWTLDII
-2211 NAMNRSKESGNI
+2211 NGISRSKQSSNDFWGF
-2223 LNELLKGT
+2223 LAGAGQGT

-2248 DDPADDALKIFDS
+2248 DDPADDFLKILDS
-2261 IEKAV
+2261 IKKAV

-2303 YSSGMD
+2303 YNSGMD

-2338 AAEQGYLDNKGLNYD
+2338 AAEQGYLDNKGLDYD
-2353 TDAPAWTEAVPKED
+2353 TGAPAWTEAVPKED

-2475 ILPDAGGKQSAT
+2475 VLPDAGGKQSAT

-2517 DVNGSVSKD
+2517 DVNDSVSKD

-2587 PTFSGSVRNHQA
+2587 PTFSGSVRNHQS
-2599 DGRAAK
+2599 DGSAAK

>member
-1 MASPFDFIAQSIAA
+1 MADQRYYDALFGKAA
-15 HNGSATQTSSAPTSP
+15 SNSNSSSGNSSSGSSSNGRGSNSYRRQEWQKKTGQGNGYIPQVSSSAGSSHTSAV
-30 SSPRTSPL
+30 
-38 EDYYNEQMQQKQATE
+38 EDYYNEKRQKQATQN
-53 KARDIIDGRGRGHV
+53 AHDIVFGKMNP
-67 GGLRDAWLDKNGE
+67 L
-80 AKSTAIDS
+80 
-88 RGHNSALR
+88 HNSSNPINTLPATKQQETQQTGL
-96 NEYQRQHPNVPTMS
+96 S
-110 TALTDDEKS
+110 DDEKA
-119 QLQRAYADA
+119 QLQSAYTDAVRKYSDSSKRAESVS
-128 ANKYKDA
+128 
-135 SKKAQSIR
+135 SKKAQAIR
-143 PEEGLD
+143 PEAGVD
-149 YATTLEKYRSEQQ
+149 YATTLEKYRSELQ
-162 AATKEK
+162 AANEEK
-168 AAAESEMDRLRK
+168 AAAESEMDELRK
-180 QLEFYKVE
+180 QLEAYGIEIPVE
-188 LPDVDQNV
+188 ASDYDQNV
-196 FERLWGSVKGGSK
+196 FERLWGAVKGGSK
-209 QATGSLGGLFGYTG
+209 QAAGSLGGLFGYTG

-235 ALRASGNEG
+235 ALRASGNEE
-244 LSALYHVS
+244 LSALYHVG
-252 TEEENKKAMQMQQA
+252 TEEEDKKAMQMQQA

-310 AANVVLPG
+310 AANAVLPG
-318 AGMAMMMGRSFGGGV
+318 AGMVMMMGRSFGGGV

-453 IAGSGA
+453 IAGSGV

-487 KKAASEPQSVAET
+487 KKAASEPQSVAEAQ
-500 HGDITTPPTPS
+500 GDITAPPTPS

-517 PEELN
+517 PETLN
-522 STVNNNVETQTTD
+522 SAVNNDAETRNAD
-535 TQKNTAPAGTERRP
+535 VQKNTAPNGTE
-549 MSMEDYADSNSPVWN
+549 S
-564 NLAYDDTTSQQ
+564 T
-575 KAMKEAH
+575 
-582 DRMVTEGKAVEV
+582 AVNDN
-594 PESTMQK
+594 P
-601 TAESF
+601 
-606 PDLRGMK
+606 
-613 KAERTPILKQKM
+613 
-625 AEIKTSLRQFLS
+625 
-637 GLKGGNFEF
+637 
-646 EVNGNVLEAKL
+646 
-657 YDTGIKEVLEK
+657 
-668 ITQDKANMLSQ
+668 
-679 SDQIF
+679 
-684 KNAEYLYS
+684 
-692 LPDYDGD
+692 
-699 PNIYRWNY
+699 
-707 FYTPVKIGD
+707 
-716 STVGVRI
+716 
-723 AVRDMATP
+723 ATH
-731 NESQIYNWGIKKAPT
+731 T
-746 LDGGSPEQSSL
+746 
-757 SPDVS
+757 
-762 SVGGIDASLDGARR
+762 
-776 LPNGSI
+776 
-782 PGGVSSDASEVS
+782 
-794 TSDTSIPNAE
+794 AE
-804 ENVNRGQAKNSAN
+804 ENKII
-817 ANPKKTAEELAEDA
+817 
-831 ALEKAKADYQ
+831 ADY
-841 ETVKRWYEQHPEADS
+841 
-856 IPVTSSLYNANDWIK
+856 
-871 GRVKA
+871 KA
-876 LLQKYYDA
+876 
-884 EDFDEY
+884 
-890 VAGSNK
+890 
-896 MAEKTYNME
+896 
-905 ENAEKNNRDAFSAAI
+905 AA
-920 LDSKLKSEAKTEG
+920 
-933 GYTDENLLDDTYKVE
+933 DENVI
-948 KEAFS
+948 S
-953 SREEPV
+953 
-959 DKSVGTRLPSE
+959 
-970 VLEMLGIRKADIGV
+970 GIERARSLQDI
-984 ELEDQLRVLEREGK
+984 
-998 NARQAYEKAVELNDA
+998 N
-1013 SGAAREMSHIK
+1013 
-1024 SLREAYNTAKTK
+1024 
-1036 LSKYRNGS
+1036 YRNKFTVTL
-1044 MSENEIAETVRG
+1044 AETVGDRVVNLVKNATG
-1056 LHKEKHTVKGS
+1056 LDVTGFKNQIKGN
-1067 KEFWESIAAKEA
+1067 SIAH
-1079 AIKAEAEKRRLQN
+1079 IDKRHG
-1092 SPNNDKVDST
+1092 V
-1102 NSKVERAKELLAN
+1102 
-1115 GASPSQIFNETGLV
+1115 
-1129 VTADGKITDGF
+1129 
-1140 TRAKVGSYDNGQ
+1140 
-1152 NGTADQVTGKNQVS
+1152 NGTADHSMANIEDFGRINYVVENADRARLLSAGDVD
-1166 GTSESGV
+1166 SETWKL
-1173 SSDDGR
+1173 
-1179 GVRGEFS
+1179 
-1186 EQSREKA
+1186 SREY
-1193 SWEAL
+1193 
-1198 GESDR
+1198 R
-1203 NAAREVIQRRIDSV
+1203 NADNSQAPLIRFEKRVDNTYYVVEAVPDSKANRMAVVSAYMETAKKEASSPKSVDAAEAAPRATPEASLEISETSNNSIPTAEQNVNREQTENSV
-1217 ETEEADEL
+1217 NADTKKAE
-1225 RLSYDTDEELMRDIY
+1225 EELA
-1240 KSYEDGSAAL
+1240 S
-1250 EEWTPYFGDMNELA
+1250 
-1264 AELDKAL
+1264 ELDKAL
-1271 SGTSTNTQDAN
+1271 SGTNTNTQDAN
-1282 ANHSADSN
+1282 ANYNADNTNYSTGSN
-1290 KAERVYVD
+1290 TTERVYVD
-1298 ENGNEYDSK
+1298 ENGNEYDPK
-1307 SGYTTRTAEEVQAER
+1307 TGYTTRTAEEVQAEH

-1348 AQWQRRRE
+1348 AQWQQRRE

-1433 DGHTSFAEF
+1433 DGRTSFAEF

-1478 SNPIPYNVEKY
+1478 RNPIPYNVEKY

-1502 YIEKASKVRVELDEL
+1502 YIEKASNVRVELDEL
-1517 NNAVKENGSKRKPAE
+1517 NNAVKENGSKRKPTE

-1603 FTDVVKMKGYGNF
+1603 FTDVVKMKGYGDF
-1616 ATGKTKTNV
+1616 ATGKTKTSV
-1625 RLGGKTLTMSEAVSL
+1625 RLGGETLTMSEAVSL

-1649 PDAYRVQNIKGFA
+1649 PDAYRVQNIEGFA
-1662 LKNGDN
+1662 LKNGDK

-1679 ISELYSAL
+1679 ISGLYSAL
-1687 QTVIAKNEVASAYV
+1687 QTAIAKNEVASAYV

-1712 KETQDIAKAI
+1712 KETQDVAKAI
-1722 DGVDNELFKPGDYF
+1722 DGVDNELFKPGEYF
-1736 PLTYARV
+1736 PLTYARI
-1743 EDVNSEWDKANS
+1743 EDGNFEWDKADS

-1807 IMDYMHT
+1807 MMDYMHT
-1814 FGTSTLVD
+1814 FGMSTLTDTV
-1822 SVKQNMGSEYGAW
+1822 NREMGSEYGAW

-1850 AKSKDNLWGALN
+1850 AKSRDNWWQKLN
-1862 RNFQTAVLVGSP
+1862 HNFQTAVLIGNP

-1893 RAVVKAAVTSLNP
+1893 RAVAKAAVTSLNP

-1919 LQFRAKGNIDASIS
+1919 LQFRAKGNIDSSIT
-1933 DALQDQSTLFGKMA
+1933 DALQDQSTLFSKMA

-1965 REVSKVYLASC
+1965 REISKVYLASC
-1976 YDVQMKNPGIDINSA
+1976 YDVQMKNPGIDVNST

-2009 SQYTINM
+2009 SQYTMNM

-2022 GDNDLLKSLT
+2022 GDSALLKALT
-2032 MFQTQQRTNFNNLM
+2032 MFQTQQRTTANNM
-2046 TALGEAKAAKGTE
+2046 FTAINEAIAAKGTE
-2059 HASKANKARARAL
+2059 HAAKANKALKNAAA
-2072 GGFIAS
+2072 GFFAS
-2078 NIAYGA
+2078 NVAYAA
-2084 MSAVADALRHKLK
+2084 MDVLAKGLRHKLK
-2097 QYRDDDEEQQIDPTK
+2097 QFRDDDEEQKLDPVK
-2112 IAIKVGESFL
+2112 IAAEVGKSFA
-2122 EGVGGTVIFGDT
+2122 EGVGGTVIFGDDV
-2134 ATNFITSLFS
+2134 TNLVESIISGET
-2144 DEPFYENGV
+2144 FYENGI
-2153 GAVGAINDAMSAAI
+2153 GAIGAIEDAASAVWN
-2167 KLVDNPSADNVR
+2167 LTQNLSADNIR
-2179 KTAGGIANLLGI
+2179 KAAGGLANLAGI

-2198 LLNSFGMYTADII
+2198 LLNSTGMYTLDVI
-2211 NAMNRSKESGNI
+2211 NAMNRSKEPGSI

-2261 IEKAV
+2261 IKKAV

-2291 DKEQYRKDAEAS
+2291 DKEQYRKDAETS
-2303 YSSGMD
+2303 YNSGMD

-2324 KEDVEKQIKGYAKD
+2324 KEDVEKQIKGYSKD
-2338 AAEQGYLDNKGLNYD
+2338 AAEQGYLDNKGLDYD
-2353 TDAPAWTEAVPKED
+2353 TGAPAWTEAVPKED

-2407 LKDDGVNVNALLYAK
+2407 LKGDGVNVNALLYAK

-2427 SEAWYSNKGATKDAE
+2427 SEAWYSNKGATKDVE

-2475 ILPDAGGKQSAT
+2475 VLPDAGGKQSAT

-2526 DVYTAWANMGLSARE
+2526 DVYAAWANMGLSARE

-2549 DFYNIVKSGAKSY
+2549 DFYNIVKSGPKSY

-2571 VDEGYASIVP
+2571 VDEGYASIAP

-2599 DGRAAK
+2599 DDSTAK
-2605 STSIFTME
+2605 STSTFTME

>member
-30 SSPRTSPL
+30 SRTSPL

-53 KARDIIDGRGRGHV
+53 KARDIIDGRGRGLV
-67 GGLRDAWLDKNGE
+67 GGLRDAWLDKHGGAE
-80 AKSTAIDS
+80 SKTVDS

-135 SKKAQSIR
+135 SKKAQSVSDKKAQSIR
-143 PEEGLD
+143 PEAGVN
-149 YATTLEKYRSEQQ
+149 YATTLEKYRSELQ
-162 AATKEK
+162 AASDEK
-168 AAAESEMDRLRK
+168 AAAESEMDKLRK
-180 QLEFYKVE
+180 QLEFYNVE
-188 LPDVDQNV
+188 LPDVDQNI
-196 FERLWGSVKGGSK
+196 FERLWGSIKGGSK
-209 QATGSLGGLFGYTG
+209 QAAGSLGGLFGYTG

-235 ALRASGNEG
+235 ALRASGNEE
-244 LSALYHVS
+244 LSALYHVG
-252 TEEENKKAMQMQQA
+252 TEEEDEKAMQMQQA

-285 KWGASDAGRFA
+285 KLGASKAGKFA

-310 AANVVLPG
+310 AANAVLPG
-318 AGMAMMMGRSFGGGV
+318 SGMAMMMGRSFGGGV

-453 IAGSGA
+453 IAGSGV
-459 SIATGADA
+459 SIATGDDA
-467 KKNAE
+467 KKNAK
-472 LRSGEVDKAFELMTG
+472 LRSGEIDKAFELMTG

-500 HGDITTPPTPS
+500 AGDITTPPTPS

-517 PEELN
+517 PVELN
-522 STVNNNVETQTTD
+522 S
-535 TQKNTAPAGTERRP
+535 
-549 MSMEDYADSNSPVWN
+549 DSN
-564 NLAYDDTTSQQ
+564 
-575 KAMKEAH
+575 
-582 DRMVTEGKAVEV
+582 
-594 PESTMQK
+594 
-601 TAESF
+601 AE
-606 PDLRGMK
+606 
-613 KAERTPILKQKM
+613 T
-625 AEIKTSLRQFLS
+625 
-637 GLKGGNFEF
+637 
-646 EVNGNVLEAKL
+646 
-657 YDTGIKEVLEK
+657 
-668 ITQDKANMLSQ
+668 
-679 SDQIF
+679 
-684 KNAEYLYS
+684 
-692 LPDYDGD
+692 
-699 PNIYRWNY
+699 
-707 FYTPVKIGD
+707 
-716 STVGVRI
+716 
-723 AVRDMATP
+723 
-731 NESQIYNWGIKKAPT
+731 
-746 LDGGSPEQSSL
+746 
-757 SPDVS
+757 
-762 SVGGIDASLDGARR
+762 
-776 LPNGSI
+776 
-782 PGGVSSDASEVS
+782 
-794 TSDTSIPNAE
+794 
-804 ENVNRGQAKNSAN
+804 
-817 ANPKKTAEELAEDA
+817 
-831 ALEKAKADYQ
+831 
-841 ETVKRWYEQHPEADS
+841 
-856 IPVTSSLYNANDWIK
+856 
-871 GRVKA
+871 
-876 LLQKYYDA
+876 
-884 EDFDEY
+884 
-890 VAGSNK
+890 
-896 MAEKTYNME
+896 
-905 ENAEKNNRDAFSAAI
+905 
-920 LDSKLKSEAKTEG
+920 
-933 GYTDENLLDDTYKVE
+933 
-948 KEAFS
+948 
-953 SREEPV
+953 
-959 DKSVGTRLPSE
+959 
-970 VLEMLGIRKADIGV
+970 
-984 ELEDQLRVLEREGK
+984 
-998 NARQAYEKAVELNDA
+998 
-1013 SGAAREMSHIK
+1013 AAREQKNAVES
-1024 SLREAYNTAKTK
+1024 
-1036 LSKYRNGS
+1036 SK
-1044 MSENEIAETVRG
+1044 
-1056 LHKEKHTVKGS
+1056 
-1067 KEFWESIAAKEA
+1067 
-1079 AIKAEAEKRRLQN
+1079 RLQN
-1092 SPNNDKVDST
+1092 NPNNDKVDST

-1152 NGTADQVTGKNQVS
+1152 NGTADQVAGKNQVS

-1173 SSDDGR
+1173 SSDDRR
-1179 GVRGEFS
+1179 GVRGKFS

-1198 GESDR
+1198 GESER

-1264 AELDKAL
+1264 SELDKAL
-1271 SGTSTNTQDAN
+1271 YGANTNTNTQDAN
-1282 ANHSADSN
+1282 SNYNADNANHSTGSN
-1290 KAERVYVD
+1290 TAERVYVD
-1298 ENGNEYDSK
+1298 ENGNEYDPET
-1307 SGYTTRTAEEVQAER
+1307 GYTTRTAEEVQAER

-1348 AQWQRRRE
+1348 AQWQQRRE

-1365 VTDETAW
+1365 VPDETAW

-1433 DGHTSFAEF
+1433 DGRTSFAEF

-1517 NNAVKENGSKRKPAE
+1517 NNAVKENGSKRKPTE

-1603 FTDVVKMKGYGNF
+1603 FTDVVKMKGYGDF
-1616 ATGKTKTNV
+1616 ATGKTKTSV
-1625 RLGGKTLTMSEAVSL
+1625 RLGGETLTMSEAVSL

-1649 PDAYRVQNIKGFA
+1649 PDAYRVQNIEGFA
-1662 LKNGDN
+1662 LKNGDK

-1679 ISELYSAL
+1679 ISGLYSAL
-1687 QTVIAKNEVASAYV
+1687 QTAIAKNEVASAYV
-1701 KAFDNMSEKLG
+1701 KAFDSMSEKLG
-1712 KETQDIAKAI
+1712 KETQDVAKAI

-1736 PLTYARV
+1736 PLTYARA

-1814 FGTSTLVD
+1814 FGMSTLTDTV
-1822 SVKQNMGSEYGAW
+1822 NREMGSEYGAW

-1850 AKSKDNLWGALN
+1850 AKSRDNWWQKLN
-1862 RNFQTAVLVGSP
+1862 HNFQTAVLIGNP

-1893 RAVVKAAVTSLNP
+1893 RAVAKAAVTSLNP
-1906 GNQQMKAARSNPL
+1906 GNQQMKAARNNPL
-1919 LQFRAKGNIDASIS
+1919 LQFRAKGNIDSSIT
-1933 DALQDQSTLFGKMA
+1933 DALQDQNTLFSKMA

-1965 REVSKVYLASC
+1965 REISKVYLASC
-1976 YDVQMKNPGIDINSA
+1976 YDVQMKNPGIDVNST

-2009 SQYTINM
+2009 SQYTMNM

-2022 GDNDLLKSLT
+2022 GDSALLKALT
-2032 MFQTQQRTNFNNLM
+2032 MFQTQQRT
-2046 TALGEAKAAKGTE
+2046 TANSMFTAINEARAAKGTE
-2059 HASKANKARARAL
+2059 HAAKANKTLKNAAA
-2072 GGFIAS
+2072 GFFAS
-2078 NIAYGA
+2078 NVAYAA
-2084 MSAVADALRHKLK
+2084 MDVLAKGLRHKLK
-2097 QYRDDDEEQQIDPTK
+2097 QFRDDDDEEQKFDPVK
-2112 IAIKVGESFL
+2112 IAAEVGKSFA
-2122 EGVGGTVIFGDT
+2122 EGAGGTVIFGDDV
-2134 ATNFITSLFS
+2134 TNLVESIISGET
-2144 DEPFYENGV
+2144 FYENGI
-2153 GAVGAINDAMSAAI
+2153 GAIGAIEDAASAFWN
-2167 KLVDNPSADNVR
+2167 LTQNLSADNIR
-2179 KTAGGIANLLGI
+2179 KTAGGFANLAGI

-2198 LLNSFGMYTADII
+2198 LLNSMGMYTLDVIS
-2211 NAMNRSKESGNI
+2211 AMNRSKESGNI

-2248 DDPADDALKIFDS
+2248 DDPADDFLKILDS
-2261 IEKAV
+2261 IRKAV

-2303 YSSGMD
+2303 YNSGMD

-2338 AAEQGYLDNKGLNYD
+2338 AAEQGYLDNKGLDYD
-2353 TDAPAWTEAVPKED
+2353 TGAPAWTEAVPKED

-2442 ESLGSSDVA
+2442 ESLGASDVA

-2475 ILPDAGGKQSAT
+2475 VLPDAGGKQSAT

-2517 DVNGSVSKD
+2517 DVNDSVSKD

-2549 DFYNIVKSGAKSY
+2549 DFYNIVKSGVKSY

-2571 VDEGYASIVP
+2571 VDEGYSSIVP

-2599 DGRAAK
+2599 DDSTAK
-2605 STSIFTME
+2605 STSTFTME

>member
-38 EDYYNEQMQQKQATE
+38 EDYYNEQMQQKQAAE
-53 KARDIIDGRGRGHV
+53 KARDIIDGRGRGLV
-67 GGLRDAWLDKNGE
+67 GGLRDAWLDKHGE
-80 AKSTAIDS
+80 AESKTVDS

-135 SKKAQSIR
+135 SKKAQSVSDKKAQSIR
-143 PEEGLD
+143 PEAGVN
-149 YATTLEKYRSEQQ
+149 YATTLEKYRSELQ
-162 AATKEK
+162 AASDEK
-168 AAAESEMDRLRK
+168 AAAESEMDKLRK
-180 QLEFYKVE
+180 QLEFYNVE
-188 LPDVDQNV
+188 LPDVDQNI

-235 ALRASGNEG
+235 ALRASGNEE
-244 LSALYHVS
+244 LSALYHVG
-252 TEEENKKAMQMQQA
+252 TEEEDEKAMQMQQA

-310 AANVVLPG
+310 AANAVLPG
-318 AGMAMMMGRSFGGGV
+318 SGMAMMMGRSFGGGV

-453 IAGSGA
+453 IAGSGV

-487 KKAASEPQSVAET
+487 KKAASEPQSVAEA

-517 PEELN
+517 PETLN
-522 STVNNNVETQTTD
+522 SAVNNDAETQNAD
-535 TQKNTAPAGTERRP
+535 VQKNTAPNGTERRP

-564 NLAYDDTTSQQ
+564 NLAYDDTASQQ

-582 DRMVTEGKAVEV
+582 DRMVTEGKVVEV

-699 PNIYRWNY
+699 SNIYRWNY
-707 FYTPVKIGD
+707 FYTPVKIGN

-723 AVRDMATP
+723 AVRDMAKQR
-731 NESQIYNWGIKKAPT
+731 ESQIYNWGIKKAPT
-746 LDGGSPEQSSL
+746 LDGAGDGVSRKPG
-757 SPDVS
+757 DVS

-794 TSDTSIPNAE
+794 TSDNSIPTTE
-804 ENVNRGQAKNSAN
+804 ENVNSGQTENSVN
-817 ANPKKTAEELAEDA
+817 ADTKKTAEELA
-831 ALEKAKADYQ
+831 
-841 ETVKRWYEQHPEADS
+841 
-856 IPVTSSLYNANDWIK
+856 
-871 GRVKA
+871 
-876 LLQKYYDA
+876 
-884 EDFDEY
+884 
-890 VAGSNK
+890 
-896 MAEKTYNME
+896 
-905 ENAEKNNRDAFSAAI
+905 
-920 LDSKLKSEAKTEG
+920 TE
-933 GYTDENLLDDTYKVE
+933 L
-948 KEAFS
+948 
-953 SREEPV
+953 
-959 DKSVGTRLPSE
+959 
-970 VLEMLGIRKADIGV
+970 
-984 ELEDQLRVLEREGK
+984 
-998 NARQAYEKAVELNDA
+998 
-1013 SGAAREMSHIK
+1013 
-1024 SLREAYNTAKTK
+1024 
-1036 LSKYRNGS
+1036 
-1044 MSENEIAETVRG
+1044 
-1056 LHKEKHTVKGS
+1056 
-1067 KEFWESIAAKEA
+1067 
-1079 AIKAEAEKRRLQN
+1079 
-1092 SPNNDKVDST
+1092 
-1102 NSKVERAKELLAN
+1102 
-1115 GASPSQIFNETGLV
+1115 
-1129 VTADGKITDGF
+1129 
-1140 TRAKVGSYDNGQ
+1140 
-1152 NGTADQVTGKNQVS
+1152 
-1166 GTSESGV
+1166 
-1173 SSDDGR
+1173 
-1179 GVRGEFS
+1179 
-1186 EQSREKA
+1186 
-1193 SWEAL
+1193 
-1198 GESDR
+1198 
-1203 NAAREVIQRRIDSV
+1203 
-1217 ETEEADEL
+1217 
-1225 RLSYDTDEELMRDIY
+1225 Y
-1240 KSYEDGSAAL
+1240 KS
-1250 EEWTPYFGDMNELA
+1250 
-1264 AELDKAL
+1264 L
-1271 SGTSTNTQDAN
+1271 SGTNTNTQN
-1282 ANHSADSN
+1282 ADVNYNADNTNYSTGSN
-1290 KAERVYVD
+1290 TTERVYVD
-1298 ENGNEYDSK
+1298 ENGNEYDPET
-1307 SGYTTRTAEEVQAER
+1307 GYTTRTAEEVQTER

-1356 ERQNAQKAP
+1356 ERQNAQKTP
-1365 VTDETAW
+1365 VPDETAW

-1433 DGHTSFAEF
+1433 DGRTSFAEF

-1603 FTDVVKMKGYGNF
+1603 FTDVVKMKGYGDF
-1616 ATGKTKTNV
+1616 ATGKTKTSV

-1649 PDAYRVQNIKGFA
+1649 PDAYRVQNIEGFA
-1662 LKNGDN
+1662 LKNGDK
-1668 KPYMI
+1668 KPHMI

-1687 QTVIAKNEVASAYV
+1687 QTVIVKNEVASAYV

-1712 KETQDIAKAI
+1712 KETQDVAKAI

-1736 PLTYARV
+1736 PLTYARA

-1800 ELADTFG
+1800 ELADTFS

-1822 SVKQNMGSEYGAW
+1822 TVKQNMGSEYGAW
-1835 MENYVKDV
+1835 MENYVKDA

-1850 AKSKDNLWGALN
+1850 AKSRDNWWQKLN
-1862 RNFQTAVLVGSP
+1862 RNFQTAVLVGNP

-1906 GNQQMKAARSNPL
+1906 GNQQMKAARNNPL
-1919 LQFRAKGNIDASIS
+1919 LQFRAKGNIDSSIT
-1933 DALQDQSTLFGKMA
+1933 DALQDQNTLFSKMA
-1947 AKSKVLKSI
+1947 AKSKILKSI

-1965 REVSKVYLASC
+1965 REISKVYLASC
-1976 YDVQMKNPGIDINSA
+1976 YDVQMKNPGIDVNSA

-2009 SQYTINM
+2009 SQYTMNM

-2022 GDNDLLKSLT
+2022 GDSALLKALT
-2032 MFQTQQRTNFNNLM
+2032 MFQTQQRTTANNM
-2046 TALGEAKAAKGTE
+2046 FTAINEARAAKGTE
-2059 HASKANKARARAL
+2059 HAAKANKRYANAMT
-2072 GGFIAS
+2072 GFVAS
-2078 NIAYGA
+2078 NVAYAA
-2084 MSAVADALRHKLK
+2084 MDVLAKGLRHKLK
-2097 QYRDDDEEQQIDPTK
+2097 QFRDDDEEQKFDPVK
-2112 IAIKVGESFL
+2112 IAAEVGKSFA
-2122 EGVGGTVIFGDT
+2122 EGVGGTVIFGDDV
-2134 ATNFITSLFS
+2134 TNLVESIISGET
-2144 DEPFYENGV
+2144 FYENGI
-2153 GAVGAINDAMSAAI
+2153 GAIGAIEDAASAVWD
-2167 KLVDNPSADNVR
+2167 LTQNLSADNIR
-2179 KTAGGIANLLGI
+2179 KAAGGFANLAGI

-2198 LLNSFGMYTADII
+2198 LLNSMGMYTLDVI
-2211 NAMNRSKESGNI
+2211 NAMDRSKESGSI

-2261 IEKAV
+2261 IKKAV

-2303 YSSGMD
+2303 YNSGMD

-2338 AAEQGYLDNKGLNYD
+2338 AAEQGYLDNKGLDYD
-2353 TDAPAWTEAVPKED
+2353 TGAPAWTEAVPKED

-2442 ESLGSSDVA
+2442 ESLGASDVA

-2475 ILPDAGGKQSAT
+2475 VLPAAGGKQSAT

-2549 DFYNIVKSGAKSY
+2549 DFYNIVKSGVKSY

-2571 VDEGYASIVP
+2571 VDEGYSSIVP

-2599 DGRAAK
+2599 DDSTAK
-2605 STSIFTME
+2605 STSTFTME

>member
-53 KARDIIDGRGRGHV
+53 EARDIIDGRGRGLV
-67 GGLRDAWLDKNGE
+67 GGLRDAWLDKHGE
-80 AKSTAIDS
+80 AESKTVDS

-119 QLQRAYADA
+119 QLKRAYADA

-135 SKKAQSIR
+135 SKKAQSVSDKKAQSIR
-143 PEEGLD
+143 PEAGVN
-149 YATTLEKYRSEQQ
+149 YATTLEKYRSELQ
-162 AATKEK
+162 AASDEK

-196 FERLWGSVKGGSK
+196 FERLWGSIKGGSK
-209 QATGSLGGLFGYTG
+209 QAAGSLGGLFGYTG

-235 ALRASGNEG
+235 ALRASGNEE

-252 TEEENKKAMQMQQA
+252 TEDENKKAMQMQQA

-310 AANVVLPG
+310 VANAVLPG

-453 IAGSGA
+453 IAGSGV

-487 KKAASEPQSVAET
+487 KKAASELQSVAEAQ
-500 HGDITTPPTPS
+500 GDITTPPTPS

-582 DRMVTEGKAVEV
+582 DRMVTEGKVVEV

-804 ENVNRGQAKNSAN
+804 ENVNREQTENSVN
-817 ANPKKTAEELAEDA
+817 ADTKKAEELA
-831 ALEKAKADYQ
+831 
-841 ETVKRWYEQHPEADS
+841 T
-856 IPVTSSLYNANDWIK
+856 
-871 GRVKA
+871 
-876 LLQKYYDA
+876 
-884 EDFDEY
+884 
-890 VAGSNK
+890 
-896 MAEKTYNME
+896 
-905 ENAEKNNRDAFSAAI
+905 
-920 LDSKLKSEAKTEG
+920 
-933 GYTDENLLDDTYKVE
+933 
-948 KEAFS
+948 
-953 SREEPV
+953 
-959 DKSVGTRLPSE
+959 
-970 VLEMLGIRKADIGV
+970 
-984 ELEDQLRVLEREGK
+984 
-998 NARQAYEKAVELNDA
+998 
-1013 SGAAREMSHIK
+1013 
-1024 SLREAYNTAKTK
+1024 
-1036 LSKYRNGS
+1036 
-1044 MSENEIAETVRG
+1044 
-1056 LHKEKHTVKGS
+1056 
-1067 KEFWESIAAKEA
+1067 
-1079 AIKAEAEKRRLQN
+1079 
-1092 SPNNDKVDST
+1092 
-1102 NSKVERAKELLAN
+1102 
-1115 GASPSQIFNETGLV
+1115 
-1129 VTADGKITDGF
+1129 
-1140 TRAKVGSYDNGQ
+1140 
-1152 NGTADQVTGKNQVS
+1152 
-1166 GTSESGV
+1166 
-1173 SSDDGR
+1173 
-1179 GVRGEFS
+1179 
-1186 EQSREKA
+1186 
-1193 SWEAL
+1193 
-1198 GESDR
+1198 
-1203 NAAREVIQRRIDSV
+1203 
-1217 ETEEADEL
+1217 
-1225 RLSYDTDEELMRDIY
+1225 
-1240 KSYEDGSAAL
+1240 
-1250 EEWTPYFGDMNELA
+1250 
-1264 AELDKAL
+1264 ELDKSL
-1271 SGTSTNTQDAN
+1271 SGTNTNTQN
-1282 ANHSADSN
+1282 ADVNYNADNTNYSTGSN
-1290 KAERVYVD
+1290 TTERVYVD
-1298 ENGNEYDSK
+1298 ENGNEYDPET
-1307 SGYTTRTAEEVQAER
+1307 GYTTRTAEEVQAER

-1380 GANHDAIHK
+1380 GANHDAIHE

-1532 LGREVERGEKGKS
+1532 LGREAEHGEKGKS

-1603 FTDVVKMKGYGNF
+1603 FTDVVKMKGYGDF
-1616 ATGKTKTNV
+1616 ATGKTKTSV

-1649 PDAYRVQNIKGFA
+1649 PDAYRVQNIEGFA
-1662 LKNGDN
+1662 LKNGDK

-1679 ISELYSAL
+1679 ISGLYSAL
-1687 QTVIAKNEVASAYV
+1687 QTAIAKNEVASAYV
-1701 KAFDNMSEKLG
+1701 KAFDSMSEKLG
-1712 KETQDIAKAI
+1712 KETQDVAKAI

-1814 FGTSTLVD
+1814 FGTPTLVD

-1850 AKSKDNLWGALN
+1850 AKSRDNWWQKLN
-1862 RNFQTAVLVGSP
+1862 HNFQTAVLIGNP

-1893 RAVVKAAVTSLNP
+1893 RAVAKAAITSLNP
-1906 GNQQMKAARSNPL
+1906 GNQQIKAARNNPL
-1919 LQFRAKGNIDASIS
+1919 LQFRAKGNIDSSIT
-1933 DALQDQSTLFGKMA
+1933 DALQDQSTLFSKIA

-1965 REVSKVYLASC
+1965 REISKVYLASC
-1976 YDVQMKNPGIDINSA
+1976 YDVQMKNPGIDVNST

-2009 SQYTINM
+2009 SQYTMNM

-2022 GDNDLLKSLT
+2022 GDSALLKALT
-2032 MFQTQQRTNFNNLM
+2032 MFQTQQRT
-2046 TALGEAKAAKGTE
+2046 TANSMFTAINEARAAKGTE
-2059 HASKANKARARAL
+2059 HAAKANKALKNAAT
-2072 GGFIAS
+2072 GFFVS
-2078 NIAYGA
+2078 NVAYATMDVLAKG
-2084 MSAVADALRHKLK
+2084 LRHKLK
-2097 QYRDDDEEQQIDPTK
+2097 QFRDEDDEEQKLDPVK
-2112 IAIKVGESFL
+2112 IAAEVGKSFA
-2122 EGVGGTVIFGDT
+2122 EGVGGTVIFGDDV
-2134 ATNFITSLFS
+2134 TNFILSVATG
-2144 DEPFYENGV
+2144 ETFYENGI
-2153 GAVGAINDAMSAAI
+2153 GAIGAIEDAASAFWN
-2167 KLVDNPSADNVR
+2167 LTQNPSADNIR
-2179 KTAGGIANLLGI
+2179 KTAGGFANLAGI

-2198 LLNSFGMYTADII
+2198 LLNSMGMYTLDVIS
-2211 NAMNRSKESGNI
+2211 AMNRSKESGNI

-2261 IEKAV
+2261 IKKAV

-2303 YSSGMD
+2303 YNSGMD

-2338 AAEQGYLDNKGLNYD
+2338 AAEQGYLDNKGLGYD
-2353 TDAPAWTEAVPKED
+2353 TGAPAWAEAVPKED

-2407 LKDDGVNVNALLYAK
+2407 LKDDVVNVNALLYAK

-2442 ESLGSSDVA
+2442 ESLGASDVA

-2475 ILPDAGGKQSAT
+2475 VLPAAGGKQSAT

-2517 DVNGSVSKD
+2517 DVNDSVSKD

-2571 VDEGYASIVP
+2571 VDKGYASIVP

-2599 DGRAAK
+2599 DDSTAK
-2605 STSIFTME
+2605 STSTFTME
-2613 DYYRALGLLK
+2613 DYYRTLGLLK